1 MYNLLKIK
9 GVLALMEKKEAIKV
23 LASVSTVIA
32 ATGLASVANA
42 NQQEALKTEVDA
54 LSSKVTVQALKAAE
68 NKQSVA
74 VQAVNT
80 QQDIVNQAITE
91 EEKAEKTEATA
102 KEALDEAQIIK
113 DKGTPA
119 EIENTKQNISE
130 TESAIENQDVQ
141 FQNAQ
146 AETAKAQDKVNK
158 QTEIVNSDQTK
169 ITTQETN
176 VANAKADVETAQKNL
191 DGTGA
196 KEIISER
203 DNAQSDLAT
212 KKAAEANAKSKLE
225 EAQKADADKKAK
237 LEQAEKDEKLQVKA
251 VEDTSK
257 TLSDAEAK
265 SKQTKEQLNN
275 ANIAVTNAQAA
286 LDGTGAKEI
295 ISERDNAQS
304 DLATKKAAESKAQS
318 NLEEAQKTDVDK
330 KAKIQTL
337 TETLTA
343 QQNVASTATIELANA
358 TALAADAKSKKDE
371 ADKAVKRLEDK
382 LTSLE
387 NLSTIEIPE
396 EVASAYRNFYED
408 KTEANKDKL
417 FDAVQTWWDNRD
429 YSKENNYPAD
439 DTVINDLSNLTKEQI
454 ANLSLYQAGLIQQ
467 VRKTIWGDSEI
478 LVTEDVVTAMK
489 NITTAYSNM
498 SNPDGD
504 HLFSALTNDGT
515 DTTHWKAE
523 NLGYIKAKP
532 TTMSALYK
540 DIYKSIINTF
550 GSDYNQNYAHIIT
563 TVGGK
568 PDYKNGKVIP
578 NYIGAATSV
587 TPEGLG
593 LMHEIH
599 FNHTSSDTDKILS
612 NPFDSSVVKTQLADA
627 KAVQT
632 SADNANKTSQNRL
645 TTASVANKAAQDA
658 VSNTT
663 KTLNALKAIADL
675 IPDAKAK
682 LDEATEARKNAETRL
697 NNVQK
702 TIDNLDADVATKTKA
717 LDNAKVAQEKA
728 NNANKVA
735 NEELNSAQAKNK
747 LAHEVLSETRNK
759 IASLKATADLTPDA
773 KIKLAEATSA
783 RELAELRLVKAQK
796 AVNNLNS
803 DVASKTKALA
813 DAKAT
818 LQKEEAKLEELK
830 AQKAKD
836 EKELASLQETV
847 NALKVNEVKI
857 KDEIKSLKTKLQ
869 ETKDYLSKL
878 ENADSNLEKAKVAY
892 KLAVEKH
899 KEAKSILDKETEKL
913 KQLLINKH
921 DAVAQYEAVK
931 EAYTQAQVKSQYEAI
946 VQKGGTPVAIL
957 DENGQ
962 IVGYNSSFFRD
973 VRTAVRTITDNVV
986 SKHGV
991 PIYQASLPQTGEGE
1005 TAVYT
1010 LSGITF
1016 LALAGVMRKK
1026 KL

>member
-1 MYNLLKIK
+1 
-9 GVLALMEKKEAIKV
+9 MEKKEAIKV

-663 KTLNALKAIADL
+663 KTLNALKAITDL
-675 IPDAKAK
+675 TPDAKAK
-682 LDEATEARKNAETRL
+682 LDEATEARKNAESRFS
-697 NNVQK
+697 NAQK
-702 TIDNLDADVATKTKA
+702 AVDNLNADVATKTKA
-717 LDNAKVAQEKA
+717 LANAKVAQEKA

-747 LAHEVLSETRNK
+747 LANEVLSETRKK
-759 IASLKATADLTPDA
+759 IASLKVTADLTPDA
-773 KIKLAEATSA
+773 KVKLSEATSA

-796 AVNNLNS
+796 AVDNLNA
-803 DVASKTKALA
+803 DVATKTKALA

-818 LQKEEAKLEELK
+818 LQNEEAKLDDLK
-830 AQKAKD
+830 AQKTKD
-836 EKELASLQETV
+836 EKELASLQLTV
-847 NALKVNEVKI
+847 NTLKANEVKI
-857 KDEIKSLKTKLQ
+857 KDEIKSLQTKLQ
-869 ETKDYLSKL
+869 ETEDYLSKL
-878 ENADSNLEKAKVAY
+878 ENADSNLEKARAAY
-892 KLAVEKH
+892 KLAVENH
-899 KEAKSILDKETEKL
+899 KETKAILNKETEKL
-913 KQLLINKH
+913 KQLLINKR

-931 EAYTQAQVKSQYEAI
+931 AAYTQAQVREQYEVI
-946 VQKGGTPVAIL
+946 SQRGDVPVPL
-957 DENGQ
+957 LNENGQ
-962 IVGYNSSFFRD
+962 IVGYNSSFSRD
-973 VRTAVRTITDNVV
+973 VRTDVRTITDNVV

-991 PIYQASLPQTGEGE
+991 PIYQASLPETGEGD
-1005 TAVYT
+1005 TAIYT

>member
-1 MYNLLKIK
+1 
-9 GVLALMEKKEAIKV
+9 MEKKEAIKA

-32 ATGLASVANA
+32 ATALTPVVNA
-42 NQQEALKTEVDA
+42 NQQEAPKMEVDTS
-54 LSSKVTVQALKAAE
+54 SSKVTIQALKEAE

-74 VQAVNT
+74 VQAVNA
-80 QQDIVNQAITE
+80 QQDVVKQAITE
-91 EEKAEKTEATA
+91 EEKAEKTEAMA
-102 KEALDEAQIIK
+102 KEGLDKAQIIK
-113 DKGTPA
+113 DKATPA
-119 EIENTKQNISE
+119 EIDKSKQSIRE

-141 FQNAQ
+141 LQNAQ

-158 QTEIVNSDQTK
+158 QTEIVNSDQTE
-169 ITTQETN
+169 ITIQETN
-176 VANAKADVETAQKNL
+176 VANAKTNVEIAQKNL

-203 DNAQSDLAT
+203 DHAQTDFVT
-212 KKAAEANAKSKLE
+212 KKDAEANAKSKLE

-237 LEQAEKDEKLQVKA
+237 LEEAEKYEKLQAKA

-265 SKQTKEQLNN
+265 AKQTKEQLKNT
-275 ANIAVTNAQAA
+275 NIAVINAQAA

-295 ISERDNAQS
+295 ISERDNAQT
-304 DLATKKAAESKAQS
+304 DLATKKDAEAETERK
-318 NLEEAQKTDVDK
+318 LKEAQKTDADK
-330 KAKIQTL
+330 KSKIQAL
-337 TETLTA
+337 TVTLTA
-343 QQNVASTATIELANA
+343 QQNEALRTSTEL
-358 TALAADAKSKKDE
+358 TAAIAVAADAKSKKEE

-396 EVASAYRNFYED
+396 EVASAYRSFYED
-408 KTEANKDKL
+408 KSEANKDKL

-429 YSKENNYPAD
+429 YSKENNYPVD

-467 VRKTIWGDSEI
+467 VRKTIWGDSEV

-532 TTMSALYK
+532 TTMTALYK
-540 DIYKSIINTF
+540 GIYKSIINTF
-550 GSDYNQNYAHIIT
+550 GSDYNQNYAHVIT

-568 PDYKNGKVIP
+568 TDYKNGKVAP

-632 SADNANKTSQNRL
+632 SADNANKTAQNRL

-663 KTLNALKAIADL
+663 NSLNALKAIADL
-675 IPDAKAK
+675 TPDAKAK
-682 LDEATEARKNAETRL
+682 LDEATEARKNAESRFS
-697 NNVQK
+697 NAQK
-702 TIDNLDADVATKTKA
+702 AVDNLNADVATKTKA

-747 LAHEVLSETRNK
+747 LANEVLSETHKK
-759 IASLKATADLTPDA
+759 IASLKVTADLTPDA
-773 KIKLAEATSA
+773 KVKLSEATSA
-783 RELAELRLVKAQK
+783 RELAELRLVNAQK

-803 DVASKTKALA
+803 DVETKTKALA

-818 LQKEEAKLEELK
+818 LQNEEARLEELK
-830 AQKAKD
+830 DKKAKD

-847 NALKVNEVKI
+847 NALKANEIKI
-857 KDEIKSLKTKLQ
+857 KDEIKSLQTKLQ

-913 KQLLINKH
+913 KQLLINKR

-931 EAYTQAQVKSQYEAI
+931 EAYIQAQVREQYEVI
-946 VQKGGTPVAIL
+946 SQRGDVPIPL
-957 DENGQ
+957 LNENGQ
-962 IVGYNSSFFRD
+962 IVGYNSSFSRD

-991 PIYQASLPQTGEGE
+991 PIYQASLPETGESD
-1005 TAVYT
+1005 TAIYT

>member
-1 MYNLLKIK
+1 MK
-9 GVLALMEKKEAIKV
+9 KKEAIKA
-23 LASVSTVIA
+23 LATVSTVIA
-32 ATGLASVANA
+32 ATGLTSVANA
-42 NQQEALKTEVDA
+42 NQQEAPKTEVDA
-54 LSSKVTVQALKAAE
+54 LSSKVTVQALKEAE

-74 VQAVNT
+74 VQAVNS
-80 QQDIVNQAITE
+80 QQDIVKQAITE
-91 EEKAEKTEATA
+91 EEKAGNTEAMA
-102 KEALDEAQIIK
+102 KEGLDEAQIIK
-113 DKGTPA
+113 DKATPA
-119 EIENTKQNISE
+119 EIDKSKQSIRE

-343 QQNVASTATIELANA
+343 QQNVALRTSTEL
-358 TALAADAKSKKDE
+358 TAAIAVAADAKSKKEE

-408 KTEANKDKL
+408 KSEANKDKL

-429 YSKENNYPAD
+429 YSKENNYPVD
-439 DTVINDLSNLTKEQI
+439 DTVINDLSDLTKEQI

-540 DIYKSIINTF
+540 GIYKSIINTF

-632 SADNANKTSQNRL
+632 SADNANKTAQNRL
-645 TTASVANKAAQDA
+645 NTASVANNAAQDT

-663 KTLNALKAIADL
+663 KTLNALKAI
-675 IPDAKAK
+675 
-682 LDEATEARKNAETRL
+682 
-697 NNVQK
+697 
-702 TIDNLDADVATKTKA
+702 
-717 LDNAKVAQEKA
+717 
-728 NNANKVA
+728 
-735 NEELNSAQAKNK
+735 
-747 LAHEVLSETRNK
+747 
-759 IASLKATADLTPDA
+759 ADLTPDA

-818 LQKEEAKLEELK
+818 LQNEEAKLEELK

-847 NALKVNEVKI
+847 NTLKVNEVKI

-899 KEAKSILDKETEKL
+899 KEAKSVLDKETEKL
-913 KQLLINKH
+913 KQLLINKR

-931 EAYTQAQVKSQYEAI
+931 EAYTQAQVKAQYEAI

-962 IVGYNSSFFRD
+962 IVGYNSSVSRD

-991 PIYQASLPQTGEGE
+991 PIYQASLPETGEGE

>member
-1 MYNLLKIK
+1 
-9 GVLALMEKKEAIKV
+9 MEKKEAIKV

-343 QQNVASTATIELANA
+343 QQNVALRTSTEL
-358 TALAADAKSKKDE
+358 TAAIAVAADAKSKKEE

-408 KTEANKDKL
+408 KSEANKDKL

-429 YSKENNYPAD
+429 YSKENNYPVD
-439 DTVINDLSNLTKEQI
+439 DTVINDLSDLTKEQI

-540 DIYKSIINTF
+540 GIYKSIINTF

-632 SADNANKTSQNRL
+632 SADNANKTAQNRL
-645 TTASVANKAAQDA
+645 NTASVANNAAQDT

-675 IPDAKAK
+675 
-682 LDEATEARKNAETRL
+682 T
-697 NNVQK
+697 
-702 TIDNLDADVATKTKA
+702 
-717 LDNAKVAQEKA
+717 
-728 NNANKVA
+728 
-735 NEELNSAQAKNK
+735 
-747 LAHEVLSETRNK
+747 H
-759 IASLKATADLTPDA
+759 DA

-818 LQKEEAKLEELK
+818 LQNEEAKLEELK

-847 NALKVNEVKI
+847 NTLKVNEVKI

-899 KEAKSILDKETEKL
+899 KEAKSVLDKETEKL
-913 KQLLINKH
+913 KQLLINKR

-931 EAYTQAQVKSQYEAI
+931 EAYTQAQVKAQYEAI

-962 IVGYNSSFFRD
+962 IVGYNSSVSRD

-991 PIYQASLPQTGEGE
+991 PIYQASLPETGEGE

>member
-1 MYNLLKIK
+1 
-9 GVLALMEKKEAIKV
+9 MEKKEAIKV

-32 ATGLASVANA
+32 TTALTSVANS
-42 NQQEALKTEVDA
+42 NQQEAPKTEFDA
-54 LSSKVTVQALKAAE
+54 SSSKVTVQALKEAE

-74 VQAVNT
+74 VQAVNA
-80 QQDIVNQAITE
+80 QQDVVKQAITE
-91 EEKAEKTEATA
+91 EEKAEKTEAMA
-102 KEALDEAQIIK
+102 KEGLDEAQIIK
-113 DKGTPA
+113 DKATPT
-119 EIENTKQNISE
+119 EIDKTKQSISE

-141 FQNAQ
+141 LQNAQ

-176 VANAKADVETAQKNL
+176 VANTKTNVETAQKNL

-203 DNAQSDLAT
+203 DNAQTDLVA
-212 KKAAEANAKSKLE
+212 KKDAEANAKSKLE
-225 EAQKADADKKAK
+225 ESQKADADKKAN
-237 LEQAEKDEKLQVKA
+237 LEQAEKDEKLQDKA

-265 SKQTKEQLNN
+265 AEQTKEQLNH
-275 ANIAVTNAQAA
+275 ANIAVTNAQVA
-286 LDGTGAKEI
+286 LDSTGAKEI
-295 ISERDNAQS
+295 ISERDNAQT
-304 DLATKKAAESKAQS
+304 DLVTKKDAEAEAERK
-318 NLEEAQKTDVDK
+318 LKEAQKTDADK
-330 KAKIQTL
+330 KSKIQAL
-337 TETLTA
+337 TETLIA
-343 QQNVASTATIELANA
+343 QQNVASRTSTEFTAAIAV
-358 TALAADAKSKKDE
+358 AADAKSKKEE
-371 ADKAVKRLEDK
+371 ADKAIKRLEDK

-387 NLSTIEIPE
+387 NLSSIEIPE
-396 EVASAYRNFYED
+396 EVASAYRSFYED

-429 YSKENNYPAD
+429 YSKENNYPVD

-467 VRKTIWGDSEI
+467 VTKTIWGDSEVF
-478 LVTEDVVTAMK
+478 VTEDVVTAMK

-540 DIYKSIINTF
+540 GIYKSIINTF
-550 GSDYNQNYAHIIT
+550 GSDYNQNYAHVIT

-568 PDYKNGKVIP
+568 PDYKNGKVAP

-612 NPFDSSVVKTQLADA
+612 NPFDSSLVKTQLADA

-632 SADNANKTSQNRL
+632 SADNANKTAQNRL
-645 TTASVANKAAQDA
+645 TTASVANKSAQDA

-663 KTLNALKAIADL
+663 
-675 IPDAKAK
+675 
-682 LDEATEARKNAETRL
+682 
-697 NNVQK
+697 
-702 TIDNLDADVATKTKA
+702 
-717 LDNAKVAQEKA
+717 
-728 NNANKVA
+728 
-735 NEELNSAQAKNK
+735 
-747 LAHEVLSETRNK
+747 NK
-759 IASLKATADLTPDA
+759 IASLKVTADLTPDA
-773 KIKLAEATSA
+773 KVKLAKATSA
-783 RELAELRLVKAQK
+783 RELAELRLINAQT
-796 AVNNLNS
+796 AVNNLSS
-803 DVASKTKALA
+803 DVATKTKALA

-818 LQKEEAKLEELK
+818 LQNEEAKLEELK

-847 NALKVNEVKI
+847 NALKANEVKI
-857 KDEIKSLKTKLQ
+857 KDEIKSLQTKLQ

-913 KQLLINKH
+913 KLLFINKR

-931 EAYTQAQVKSQYEAI
+931 EAYTQAQVKAQYEAI

-962 IVGYNSSFFRD
+962 IVGYNSSFSRN

-986 SKHGV
+986 SRHGV
-991 PIYQASLPQTGEGE
+991 PIYQASLPETGEGE
-1005 TAVYT
+1005 TAFYT

>member
-1 MYNLLKIK
+1 
-9 GVLALMEKKEAIKV
+9 MEKKEAIKV

-343 QQNVASTATIELANA
+343 QQNVALRTSTEL
-358 TALAADAKSKKDE
+358 TAAIAVAADAKSKKEE

-408 KTEANKDKL
+408 KSEANKDKL

-429 YSKENNYPAD
+429 YSKENNYPVD
-439 DTVINDLSNLTKEQI
+439 DTVINDLSDLTKEQI

-540 DIYKSIINTF
+540 GIYKSIINTF

-568 PDYKNGKVIP
+568 PDYKNGKVTP

-632 SADNANKTSQNRL
+632 SADNANKTAQNRL
-645 TTASVANKAAQDA
+645 NTASVANNVAQDA

-675 IPDAKAK
+675 TPDAKAK
-682 LDEATEARKNAETRL
+682 LDEATEVRKNAETRL
-697 NNVQK
+697 NNAQK
-702 TIDNLDADVATKTKA
+702 AFDNLNSDVATKTKA
-717 LDNAKVAQEKA
+717 LANAKIAQEKA

-735 NEELNSAQAKNK
+735 NEELNSAQVKNK
-747 LAHEVLSETRNK
+747 LANEVLSETRNK

-803 DVASKTKALA
+803 DVESKTKALA

-847 NALKVNEVKI
+847 NALKVNEFKI

-899 KEAKSILDKETEKL
+899 KEAKSILNKETEKL
-913 KQLLINKH
+913 KQLLINKR

-931 EAYTQAQVKSQYEAI
+931 EAYTQAQVKAQYEAI

-962 IVGYNSSFFRD
+962 IVGYNSSFSRD

-991 PIYQASLPQTGEGE
+991 PIYQASLPETGEGE

>member
-1 MYNLLKIK
+1 
-9 GVLALMEKKEAIKV
+9 MEKKEALKV

-32 ATGLASVANA
+32 ATGLTSVANA

-54 LSSKVTVQALKAAE
+54 LSSKVTVQALKEAE

-74 VQAVNT
+74 VQAVNA

-91 EEKAEKTEATA
+91 EEKAEKTEAMA

-113 DKGTPA
+113 DKATLA
-119 EIENTKQNISE
+119 EIDKTKQNISE

-141 FQNAQ
+141 LQNAQ

-176 VANAKADVETAQKNL
+176 LANAKADVETAQKN
-191 DGTGA
+191 
-196 KEIISER
+196 
-203 DNAQSDLAT
+203 
-212 KKAAEANAKSKLE
+212 
-225 EAQKADADKKAK
+225 
-237 LEQAEKDEKLQVKA
+237 
-251 VEDTSK
+251 
-257 TLSDAEAK
+257 
-265 SKQTKEQLNN
+265 
-275 ANIAVTNAQAA
+275 

-318 NLEEAQKTDVDK
+318 NLEEAQKTDADK

-343 QQNVASTATIELANA
+343 QQNVALRTSTEL
-358 TALAADAKSKKDE
+358 TAAIAVAADAKSKKEE

-408 KTEANKDKL
+408 KSEANKDKL

-429 YSKENNYPAD
+429 YSKENNYPVD
-439 DTVINDLSNLTKEQI
+439 DTVINDLSDLTKEQI

-540 DIYKSIINTF
+540 GIYKSIINTF

-632 SADNANKTSQNRL
+632 SADNANKTAQNRL
-645 TTASVANKAAQDA
+645 NTASVANNAAQDT

-675 IPDAKAK
+675 TPDAKAK
-682 LDEATEARKNAETRL
+682 LDEATEVRKNAESRFS
-697 NNVQK
+697 NAQK
-702 TIDNLDADVATKTKA
+702 SVDNLNADVATKTKA
-717 LDNAKVAQEKA
+717 LADAKVAQEKA
-728 NNANKVA
+728 NNANKTA

-747 LAHEVLSETRNK
+747 LANEVLSETRNK

-818 LQKEEAKLEELK
+818 LQNEEAKLEELK

-847 NALKVNEVKI
+847 NTLKVNEVKI

-899 KEAKSILDKETEKL
+899 KEAKSVLDKETEKL
-913 KQLLINKH
+913 KQLLINKR
-921 DAVAQYEAVK
+921 DAVA
-931 EAYTQAQVKSQYEAI
+931 QYEAI

-962 IVGYNSSFFRD
+962 IVGYNSSVSRD

-991 PIYQASLPQTGEGE
+991 PIYQASLPETGEGE

>member
-1 MYNLLKIK
+1 
-9 GVLALMEKKEAIKV
+9 MEKKEALKV

-32 ATGLASVANA
+32 ATGLTSVANA

-54 LSSKVTVQALKAAE
+54 LSSKVTVQALKEAE

-74 VQAVNT
+74 VQAVNA

-91 EEKAEKTEATA
+91 EEKAEKTEAMA

-113 DKGTPA
+113 DKATLA
-119 EIENTKQNISE
+119 EIDKTKQNISE

-141 FQNAQ
+141 LQNAQ

-176 VANAKADVETAQKNL
+176 LANAKADVETAQKNL

-212 KKAAEANAKSKLE
+212 KKAVEANAKSKLE
-225 EAQKADADKKAK
+225 EAQKADADKKVK
-237 LEQAEKDEKLQVKA
+237 LEQAEKDEKLQTKS

-257 TLSDAEAK
+257 SLSDAEAK
-265 SKQTKEQLNN
+265 AKQTKEQLNN

-318 NLEEAQKTDVDK
+318 NLEEAQKTDADK
-330 KAKIQTL
+330 KAKIQAL

-343 QQNVASTATIELANA
+343 QQNVASRTSTELTVAIA
-358 TALAADAKSKKDE
+358 VAADAKFKKEE
-371 ADKAVKRLEDK
+371 ADKAVKRLGDK

-467 VRKTIWGDSEI
+467 VRKTIWGDSEV

-515 DTTHWKAE
+515 DTTHWNAE

-532 TTMSALYK
+532 TTMLALYK
-540 DIYKSIINTF
+540 GIYKSIINTF

-568 PDYKNGKVIP
+568 ADYKNGKVIP

-632 SADNANKTSQNRL
+632 SADNANKTAQNRL
-645 TTASVANKAAQDA
+645 NTASVANNAAQDT

-675 IPDAKAK
+675 TPDAKAK
-682 LDEATEARKNAETRL
+682 LDEATEVRKNAESRFS
-697 NNVQK
+697 NAQK
-702 TIDNLDADVATKTKA
+702 SVDNLNADVATKTKA
-717 LDNAKVAQEKA
+717 LANAKVAQEKA

-747 LAHEVLSETRNK
+747 LANEVLSETRNK
-759 IASLKATADLTPDA
+759 IASLKVTADLTPDA
-773 KIKLAEATSA
+773 KVKLAEATSA
-783 RELAELRLVKAQK
+783 RELAEPRLVKAQK

-830 AQKAKD
+830 AQKAKN

-892 KLAVEKH
+892 KLTVEKH

-913 KQLLINKH
+913 KQLLINKR

-931 EAYTQAQVKSQYEAI
+931 EAYTQAQVKAQYEAI

-962 IVGYNSSFFRD
+962 IVGYNSSFSRD

-991 PIYQASLPQTGEGE
+991 PIYQASLPETGEGE

-1010 LSGITF
+1010 LSGIMF

>member
-1 MYNLLKIK
+1 
-9 GVLALMEKKEAIKV
+9 MEKKEAIKA

-32 ATGLASVANA
+32 ATALTPVANA
-42 NQQEALKTEVDA
+42 NQQEAPKMEVDTS
-54 LSSKVTVQALKAAE
+54 SSKVTIQALKEAE

-74 VQAVNT
+74 VQAVNA
-80 QQDIVNQAITE
+80 QQDVVKQAITE
-91 EEKAEKTEATA
+91 EEKAEKTEAMT

-113 DKGTPA
+113 DKATAA
-119 EIENTKQNISE
+119 EIDKTKQNISE

-141 FQNAQ
+141 LQNAQ

-158 QTEIVNSDQTK
+158 QTEIVNSDQTE

-176 VANAKADVETAQKNL
+176 VANAKTKVETSQKNL

-203 DNAQSDLAT
+203 DNAQTDLAA
-212 KKAAEANAKSKLE
+212 KKDTEANAKSKLE
-225 EAQKADADKKAK
+225 EVQKADADKKAK
-237 LEQAEKDEKLQVKA
+237 LEEAEKDEKLQAKA

-265 SKQTKEQLNN
+265 SKQTKEQFNN

-304 DLATKKAAESKAQS
+304 DLATKKAAEAKAES
-318 NLEEAQKTDVDK
+318 ELKEAQKTDANK
-330 KAKIQTL
+330 KAKIQAL

-343 QQNVASTATIELANA
+343 QQNAASRTSTELTAAIAV
-358 TALAADAKSKKDE
+358 AADAKSKKEE

-396 EVASAYRNFYED
+396 EVASAYRSFYED
-408 KTEANKDKL
+408 KSEANKDKL

-429 YSKENNYPAD
+429 YSKESNYPVGDA
-439 DTVINDLSNLTKEQI
+439 VINDLSDLTKEQI

-467 VRKTIWGDSEI
+467 VRKTIWGDSEV

-504 HLFSALTNDGT
+504 HLLGALTNDGT

-540 DIYKSIINTF
+540 GIYKSIINTF

-568 PDYKNGKVIP
+568 ADYKNGKVVP

-599 FNHTSSDTDKILS
+599 FNHTSSDTDKILA

-632 SADNANKTSQNRL
+632 SAYNANKTAQNRL
-645 TTASVANKAAQDA
+645 TTASAAKTAAQDA

-675 IPDAKAK
+675 TPNAKAK

-697 NNVQK
+697 NNAQK
-702 TIDNLDADVATKTKA
+702 AVDNLNADVATKTNA
-717 LDNAKVAQEKA
+717 LVNAKVAQEKA
-728 NNANKVA
+728 DNANKVA
-735 NEELNSAQAKNK
+735 NEELNSVQAKNK
-747 LAHEVLSETRNK
+747 LANEVLSETRNK

-773 KIKLAEATSA
+773 KVKLAEATSA
-783 RELAELRLVKAQK
+783 RELAELRLVNAQK

-803 DVASKTKALA
+803 DVETKTKALA

-818 LQKEEAKLEELK
+818 FQNEETKLEDLK
-830 AQKAKD
+830 AKKSKD
-836 EKELASLQETV
+836 EKELTYLQLLV
-847 NALKVNEVKI
+847 SNSKANEAQFKE
-857 KDEIKSLKTKLQ
+857 EIKNLQNKLQ
-869 ETKDYLSKL
+869 KTKDYLRKL

-892 KLAVEKH
+892 KLAVEKY

-913 KQLLINKH
+913 KQLLINKR

-931 EAYTQAQVKSQYEAI
+931 EVYIQAQVKAQYETI

-962 IVGYNSSFFRD
+962 IVGYNSSFSRD

-991 PIYQASLPQTGEGE
+991 PIYQASLPATGEGE

-1026 KL
+1026 KV

>member
-1 MYNLLKIK
+1 
-9 GVLALMEKKEAIKV
+9 MEKKEAIKV

-523 NLGYIKAKP
+523 NLGYIKATP

-540 DIYKSIINTF
+540 GIYKSIINTF
-550 GSDYNQNYAHIIT
+550 GSDYNQNYAHITT

-632 SADNANKTSQNRL
+632 SADNANKTAQNRL

-675 IPDAKAK
+675 TPDAKAK
-682 LDEATEARKNAETRL
+682 LDEATEARKNAESRFS
-697 NNVQK
+697 NAQK
-702 TIDNLDADVATKTKA
+702 AVDNLNADVATKTKA

-747 LAHEVLSETRNK
+747 LANEVLSETRNK

-783 RELAELRLVKAQK
+783 RELANLRLVKAQK

-818 LQKEEAKLEELK
+818 LQNEEAKLEELK
-830 AQKAKD
+830 AKKAKD

-847 NALKVNEVKI
+847 NALKLNEVKI

-899 KEAKSILDKETEKL
+899 QEAKSILDKETEKL
-913 KQLLINKH
+913 KQLLINKR

-931 EAYTQAQVKSQYEAI
+931 EAYTQAQVKAQYEVI
-946 VQKGGTPVAIL
+946 SQRGDVPVPIL
-957 DENGQ
+957 NENGQ
-962 IVGYNSSFFRD
+962 IVGYNSSFSRD

-991 PIYQASLPQTGEGE
+991 PIYQASLPETGEGE

>member
-1 MYNLLKIK
+1 
-9 GVLALMEKKEAIKV
+9 MEKKEAIKA

-32 ATGLASVANA
+32 ATGLTSVANA
-42 NQQEALKTEVDA
+42 NQQEAPKTEVDA
-54 LSSKVTVQALKAAE
+54 LSSKVTVQALKEAE

-74 VQAVNT
+74 VQAVNA
-80 QQDIVNQAITE
+80 QQDVVKQAITE
-91 EEKAEKTEATA
+91 EEKAEKNEAMT

-113 DKGTPA
+113 DKATPA
-119 EIENTKQNISE
+119 EIDKTKQNISE

-141 FQNAQ
+141 LQNAQ

-158 QTEIVNSDQTK
+158 QTEIVNSNQTE
-169 ITTQETN
+169 ITTQETD
-176 VANAKADVETAQKNL
+176 VANAKTNVEIAQKNL

-203 DNAQSDLAT
+203 DHAQTDFVT
-212 KKAAEANAKSKLE
+212 KKDAEANAKSKLE

-237 LEQAEKDEKLQVKA
+237 LEEAEKYEKLQAKA
-251 VEDTSK
+251 VEDTAK

-265 SKQTKEQLNN
+265 AKQTKEQLNN
-275 ANIAVTNAQAA
+275 ANIAVTNAQTA

-295 ISERDNAQS
+295 ISERDIAQT
-304 DLATKKAAESKAQS
+304 DLATKKDAEAEAERK
-318 NLEEAQKTDVDK
+318 LKEAQKTDADK
-330 KAKIQTL
+330 KSKIQAL

-343 QQNVASTATIELANA
+343 QQNVASRTSTELTAAIAV
-358 TALAADAKSKKDE
+358 AADAKSKKEE

-387 NLSTIEIPE
+387 NLSSIEIPE
-396 EVASAYRNFYED
+396 EVASAYRSFYED
-408 KTEANKDKL
+408 KSEANKDKL

-467 VRKTIWGDSEI
+467 VRKTIWGDSEV

-504 HLFSALTNDGT
+504 HLFSALTK
-515 DTTHWKAE
+515 HWKAE

-532 TTMSALYK
+532 TTMSVLYK
-540 DIYKSIINTF
+540 GIYKSIINTF
-550 GSDYNQNYAHIIT
+550 GSDYNQNYAHVIT

-568 PDYKNGKVIP
+568 PDYKNGKVVP

-599 FNHTSSDTDKILS
+599 FNHISSDTDKILA
-612 NPFDSSVVKTQLADA
+612 NPFDSSVVKTQLTDA

-632 SADNANKTSQNRL
+632 SADNANKTAQKDL
-645 TTASVANKAAQDA
+645 TTALAANKAAQDA
-658 VSNTT
+658 LSNTT

-675 IPDAKAK
+675 TPDAKAK
-682 LDEATEARKNAETRL
+682 LDEAIEARKNAETRL
-697 NNVQK
+697 NNAQK
-702 TIDNLDADVATKTKA
+702 AVDNLNADVATKTKA

-747 LAHEVLSETRNK
+747 LANEVLSGTRNK
-759 IASLKATADLTPDA
+759 IASLKVTADLTTDA
-773 KIKLAEATSA
+773 KVKLAEATSA
-783 RELAELRLVKAQK
+783 RELAELRLVNAQK

-803 DVASKTKALA
+803 DVETKTKALA

-818 LQKEEAKLEELK
+818 LQNEEAKLDDLK
-830 AQKAKD
+830 AQKTKD

-847 NALKVNEVKI
+847 NALKANEVKI
-857 KDEIKSLKTKLQ
+857 KDEIKSLQTKLQ

-913 KQLLINKH
+913 KQLLINKR

-931 EAYTQAQVKSQYEAI
+931 EVYTQAQVKAQYEAI

-962 IVGYNSSFFRD
+962 IVGYNSSFSRD

-991 PIYQASLPQTGEGE
+991 PIYQASLPETGEGE

-1010 LSGITF
+1010 ISGITF

>member
-1 MYNLLKIK
+1 MKIK

-343 QQNVASTATIELANA
+343 QQNVASTAIIELANA
-358 TALAADAKSKKDE
+358 TALAADAKSKKEE

-408 KTEANKDKL
+408 KSEANKDKL

-429 YSKENNYPAD
+429 YSKENNYPVD
-439 DTVINDLSNLTKEQI
+439 DTVINDLSDLTKEQI

-467 VRKTIWGDSEI
+467 VRKIIWGDSEI

-540 DIYKSIINTF
+540 GIYKSIINTF
-550 GSDYNQNYAHIIT
+550 GSDYNQNYAHVIT

-568 PDYKNGKVIP
+568 PDYKNGKVVP

-599 FNHTSSDTDKILS
+599 FNHTSSDTDKILD

-632 SADNANKTSQNRL
+632 SADNANKTAQNRL
-645 TTASVANKAAQDA
+645 TTASVANNAAQDA

-663 KTLNALKAIADL
+663 KTLDALKAIADL
-675 IPDAKAK
+675 TPAAKAK
-682 LDEATEARKNAETRL
+682 LDKATEARKNAETRL
-697 NNVQK
+697 NNAQK
-702 TIDNLDADVATKTKA
+702 AFDNLNSDVATKTKA
-717 LDNAKVAQEKA
+717 LANAKIAQEKA

-735 NEELNSAQAKNK
+735 NEELNSAQVKNK
-747 LAHEVLSETRNK
+747 LANEVLSETRNK

-899 KEAKSILDKETEKL
+899 KEAKSILDKATEKL

>member
-1 MYNLLKIK
+1 
-9 GVLALMEKKEAIKV
+9 MEKKEAIKA

-32 ATGLASVANA
+32 ATGLTSVANA
-42 NQQEALKTEVDA
+42 NQQEAPKTEVDA
-54 LSSKVTVQALKAAE
+54 LSSKVTIQALKEAE

-74 VQAVNT
+74 VQAVNA
-80 QQDIVNQAITE
+80 QQGVVKQAITE
-91 EEKAEKTEATA
+91 EEKAEKTEAMT
-102 KEALDEAQIIK
+102 KEGLDEAQIIK
-113 DKGTPA
+113 DKATPA
-119 EIENTKQNISE
+119 EIDKTKQNISE

-141 FQNAQ
+141 LQNAQ
-146 AETAKAQDKVNK
+146 AQDKVNK
-158 QTEIVNSDQTK
+158 QTEIVNSDQTE
-169 ITTQETN
+169 ITIQETN
-176 VANAKADVETAQKNL
+176 VANAKTNVEIAQKNL

-203 DNAQSDLAT
+203 DHAQTDFVT
-212 KKAAEANAKSKLE
+212 KKDAEANAKSKLE

-237 LEQAEKDEKLQVKA
+237 LEEAEKYEKLQAKA

-265 SKQTKEQLNN
+265 AKQTKEQLKNT
-275 ANIAVTNAQAA
+275 NIAVINAQAA

-295 ISERDNAQS
+295 ISERDNAQT
-304 DLATKKAAESKAQS
+304 DLATKKDAEAETERK
-318 NLEEAQKTDVDK
+318 LKEAQKTDADK
-330 KAKIQTL
+330 KSKIQAL
-337 TETLTA
+337 TVTLTA
-343 QQNVASTATIELANA
+343 QQNEALRTSTEL
-358 TALAADAKSKKDE
+358 TAAIAVAADAKSKKEE

-396 EVASAYRNFYED
+396 EVASAYRSFYED
-408 KTEANKDKL
+408 KSEANKDKL

-429 YSKENNYPAD
+429 YSKENNYPVD

-467 VRKTIWGDSEI
+467 VRKTIWGDSEV

-532 TTMSALYK
+532 TTMTALYK
-540 DIYKSIINTF
+540 GIYKSIINTF
-550 GSDYNQNYAHIIT
+550 GSDYNQNYAHVIT

-568 PDYKNGKVIP
+568 PDYKNGKVAP

-632 SADNANKTSQNRL
+632 SADNANKKAQNRL

-675 IPDAKAK
+675 TPDAKAK
-682 LDEATEARKNAETRL
+682 LDEATEARKNAESRFS
-697 NNVQK
+697 NAQK
-702 TIDNLDADVATKTKA
+702 AVDNLNADVATKTKA

-747 LAHEVLSETRNK
+747 LANEVLSETRNK
-759 IASLKATADLTPDA
+759 IASLKAIADLTPDA
-773 KIKLAEATSA
+773 KVKLSEATSA
-783 RELAELRLVKAQK
+783 RELAELRLVNAQK

-803 DVASKTKALA
+803 DVETKTKALA

-818 LQKEEAKLEELK
+818 LQNEEARLEELK
-830 AQKAKD
+830 DKKAKD

-847 NALKVNEVKI
+847 NALKANEIKI
-857 KDEIKSLKTKLQ
+857 KDEIKSLQTKLQ

-913 KQLLINKH
+913 KQLLINKR

-931 EAYTQAQVKSQYEAI
+931 EAYIQAQVREQYEVI
-946 VQKGGTPVAIL
+946 SQRGDVPIPL
-957 DENGQ
+957 LNENGQ
-962 IVGYNSSFFRD
+962 IVGYNSSFSRD

-991 PIYQASLPQTGEGE
+991 PIYQASLPETGESD
-1005 TAVYT
+1005 TAIYT

>member
-1 MYNLLKIK
+1 MKIK

-343 QQNVASTATIELANA
+343 QQNVALRTSTEL
-358 TALAADAKSKKDE
+358 TAAIAVAADAKSKKEE

-408 KTEANKDKL
+408 KSEANKDKL

-429 YSKENNYPAD
+429 YSKENNYPVD
-439 DTVINDLSNLTKEQI
+439 DTVINDLSDLTKEQI

-540 DIYKSIINTF
+540 GIYKSIINTF

-568 PDYKNGKVIP
+568 PDYKNGKVTP

-632 SADNANKTSQNRL
+632 SADNANKTAQNRL
-645 TTASVANKAAQDA
+645 NTVSVANNVAQDA

-675 IPDAKAK
+675 TPDAKAK
-682 LDEATEARKNAETRL
+682 LDEATEVRKNAETRL
-697 NNVQK
+697 NNAQK
-702 TIDNLDADVATKTKA
+702 AFDNLNSDVATKTKA
-717 LDNAKVAQEKA
+717 LANAKIAQEKA

-735 NEELNSAQAKNK
+735 NEELNSAQVKNK
-747 LAHEVLSETRNK
+747 LANEVLSETRNK

-803 DVASKTKALA
+803 DVESKTKALA

-847 NALKVNEVKI
+847 NALKVNEFKI

-869 ETKDYLSKL
+869 ETKDYLRKL
-878 ENADSNLEKAKVAY
+878 ESADSNLEKAKVAY

-899 KEAKSILDKETEKL
+899 KEAKSILNKETEKL
-913 KQLLINKH
+913 KQLLINKR

-931 EAYTQAQVKSQYEAI
+931 EAYTQAQVKAQYEAI

-962 IVGYNSSFFRD
+962 IVGYNSSFSRD

-991 PIYQASLPQTGEGE
+991 PIYQASLPETGEGE

>member
-1 MYNLLKIK
+1 MK
-9 GVLALMEKKEAIKV
+9 KKEAIKA
-23 LASVSTVIA
+23 LATVSTVIA
-32 ATGLASVANA
+32 ATGLTSVANA
-42 NQQEALKTEVDA
+42 NQQEAPKTEVDA
-54 LSSKVTVQALKAAE
+54 LSSKVTVQALKEAE

-74 VQAVNT
+74 VQAVNA
-80 QQDIVNQAITE
+80 QQDIVKQAITE
-91 EEKAEKTEATA
+91 EEKAGKTEAMA
-102 KEALDEAQIIK
+102 KEGLDEAQIIK
-113 DKGTPA
+113 DKATPT
-119 EIENTKQNISE
+119 EIDKTKQSISE

-141 FQNAQ
+141 LQNAQ

-158 QTEIVNSDQTK
+158 QTEIVNSDQTE
-169 ITTQETN
+169 ITIQETN
-176 VANAKADVETAQKNL
+176 VANAKTNVEIAQKNL

-203 DNAQSDLAT
+203 DHAQTDFVT
-212 KKAAEANAKSKLE
+212 KKDAEANAKSKLE

-237 LEQAEKDEKLQVKA
+237 LEEAEKYEKLQAKA

-265 SKQTKEQLNN
+265 TKEQLKNT
-275 ANIAVTNAQAA
+275 NIAVINAQAA

-295 ISERDNAQS
+295 ISERDNAQT
-304 DLATKKAAESKAQS
+304 DLATKKDAEAETERK
-318 NLEEAQKTDVDK
+318 LKEAQKTDADK
-330 KAKIQTL
+330 KSKIQAL
-337 TETLTA
+337 TVTLTA
-343 QQNVASTATIELANA
+343 QQNEALRTSTEL
-358 TALAADAKSKKDE
+358 TAAIAVAADAKSKKEE

-396 EVASAYRNFYED
+396 EVASAYRSFYED
-408 KTEANKDKL
+408 KSEANKDKL

-429 YSKENNYPAD
+429 YSKENNYPVD

-467 VRKTIWGDSEI
+467 VRKTIWGDSEV

-532 TTMSALYK
+532 TTMTALYK
-540 DIYKSIINTF
+540 GIYKSIINTF
-550 GSDYNQNYAHIIT
+550 GSDYNQNYAHVIT

-568 PDYKNGKVIP
+568 PDYKNGKVAP

-632 SADNANKTSQNRL
+632 SADNANKTAQNRL

-663 KTLNALKAIADL
+663 NSLNALKAIADL
-675 IPDAKAK
+675 TPDAKAK
-682 LDEATEARKNAETRL
+682 LDEATEARKNAESRFS
-697 NNVQK
+697 NAQK
-702 TIDNLDADVATKTKA
+702 AVDNLNADVATKTKA

-747 LAHEVLSETRNK
+747 LANEVLSETHKK
-759 IASLKATADLTPDA
+759 IALLKVTADLTPDA
-773 KIKLAEATSA
+773 KVKLSEATSA
-783 RELAELRLVKAQK
+783 RELAELRLVNAQK

-803 DVASKTKALA
+803 DVETKTKALA

-818 LQKEEAKLEELK
+818 LQNEEARLEELK
-830 AQKAKD
+830 DKKAKD

-847 NALKVNEVKI
+847 NALKANEIKI
-857 KDEIKSLKTKLQ
+857 KDEIKSLQTKLQ

-913 KQLLINKH
+913 KQLLINKR

-931 EAYTQAQVKSQYEAI
+931 EAYIQAQVREQYEVI
-946 VQKGGTPVAIL
+946 SQRGDVPIPL
-957 DENGQ
+957 LNENGQ
-962 IVGYNSSFFRD
+962 IVGYNSSFSRD

-991 PIYQASLPQTGEGE
+991 PIYQASLPETGESD
-1005 TAVYT
+1005 TAIYT

>member
-1 MYNLLKIK
+1 
-9 GVLALMEKKEAIKV
+9 MEKKEAIKV

-191 DGTGA
+191 DGREA

-203 DNAQSDLAT
+203 DNAQTDLVT
-212 KKAAEANAKSKLE
+212 KKDAEANAKSKLE
-225 EAQKADADKKAK
+225 EAQKADVDKKAK
-237 LEQAEKDEKLQVKA
+237 LEQAEKDEKLQAKS

-257 TLSDAEAK
+257 SLSDAEAK
-265 SKQTKEQLNN
+265 AKQTKEQLNN

-318 NLEEAQKTDVDK
+318 NLEEAQKTDADK

-343 QQNVASTATIELANA
+343 QQNVALRTSTEL
-358 TALAADAKSKKDE
+358 TAAIAVAADAKSKKEE

-408 KTEANKDKL
+408 KSEANKDKL

-429 YSKENNYPAD
+429 YSKENNYPVD
-439 DTVINDLSNLTKEQI
+439 DTVINDLSDLTKEQI

-540 DIYKSIINTF
+540 GIYKSIINTF

-632 SADNANKTSQNRL
+632 SADNANKTAQNRL
-645 TTASVANKAAQDA
+645 NTASVANNAAQDT

-675 IPDAKAK
+675 TPDAKAK
-682 LDEATEARKNAETRL
+682 LDEAIEARKNAETRL
-697 NNVQK
+697 NNAQK
-702 TIDNLDADVATKTKA
+702 AVDNLNADVATKTK
-717 LDNAKVAQEKA
+717 V
-728 NNANKVA
+728 
-735 NEELNSAQAKNK
+735 
-747 LAHEVLSETRNK
+747 
-759 IASLKATADLTPDA
+759 
-773 KIKLAEATSA
+773 
-783 RELAELRLVKAQK
+783 
-796 AVNNLNS
+796 
-803 DVASKTKALA
+803 LA

-847 NALKVNEVKI
+847 NALKLNEVKI
-857 KDEIKSLKTKLQ
+857 KGEIKSLKTKLQ
-869 ETKDYLSKL
+869 ETKDYLSRL

-892 KLAVEKH
+892 KLSVEKH
-899 KEAKSILDKETEKL
+899 QEAKSIIDKETEKL
-913 KQLLINKH
+913 KQLLINKR

-931 EAYTQAQVKSQYEAI
+931 EAYTQVQVKAQYEAI

-962 IVGYNSSFFRD
+962 IVGYNSSFSRD
-973 VRTAVRTITDNVV
+973 VRTAVRAITDNVV

>member
-1 MYNLLKIK
+1 
-9 GVLALMEKKEAIKV
+9 MEKKEAIKV

-212 KKAAEANAKSKLE
+212 KKAAE
-225 EAQKADADKKAK
+225 
-237 LEQAEKDEKLQVKA
+237 
-251 VEDTSK
+251 
-257 TLSDAEAK
+257 
-265 SKQTKEQLNN
+265 
-275 ANIAVTNAQAA
+275 
-286 LDGTGAKEI
+286 
-295 ISERDNAQS
+295 
-304 DLATKKAAESKAQS
+304 SKAQS
-318 NLEEAQKTDVDK
+318 NLEEAQKTDADK

-343 QQNVASTATIELANA
+343 QQNVALRTSTEL
-358 TALAADAKSKKDE
+358 TAAIAVAADAKSKKEE

-408 KTEANKDKL
+408 KSEANKDKL

-429 YSKENNYPAD
+429 YSKENNYPVD
-439 DTVINDLSNLTKEQI
+439 DTVINDLSDLTKEQI

-540 DIYKSIINTF
+540 GIYKSIINTF

-632 SADNANKTSQNRL
+632 SADNANKTAQNRL
-645 TTASVANKAAQDA
+645 NTASVANNAAQDT

-675 IPDAKAK
+675 TPDAKAK
-682 LDEATEARKNAETRL
+682 LDEATEVRKNAESRFS
-697 NNVQK
+697 NAQK
-702 TIDNLDADVATKTKA
+702 SVDNLNADVATKTKA
-717 LDNAKVAQEKA
+717 LADAKVAQEKA
-728 NNANKVA
+728 NNANKTA

-747 LAHEVLSETRNK
+747 LANEVLSETRNK

-818 LQKEEAKLEELK
+818 LQNEEAKLEELK

-847 NALKVNEVKI
+847 NTLKVNEVKI

-899 KEAKSILDKETEKL
+899 KEAKSVLDKETEKL
-913 KQLLINKH
+913 KQLLINKR

-931 EAYTQAQVKSQYEAI
+931 EAYTQAQVKAQYEAI

-962 IVGYNSSFFRD
+962 IVGYNSSVSRD

-991 PIYQASLPQTGEGE
+991 PIYQASLPETGEGE

>member
-1 MYNLLKIK
+1 
-9 GVLALMEKKEAIKV
+9 MEKKEAIKA
-23 LASVSTVIA
+23 LAGVSTVIA
-32 ATGLASVANA
+32 ATGLTSVANA
-42 NQQEALKTEVDA
+42 NQQGAPKTEVDTS
-54 LSSKVTVQALKAAE
+54 SSKVTIQALKEAE
-68 NKQSVA
+68 NKQSVT
-74 VQAVNT
+74 VQAVNA
-80 QQDIVNQAITE
+80 QQDVVKKAITE
-91 EEKAEKTEATA
+91 EEIAEKNEATA
-102 KEALDEAQIIK
+102 KETLDEAQIIK
-113 DKGTPA
+113 DKATPA
-119 EIENTKQNISE
+119 EIDKTKQSISE

-141 FQNAQ
+141 LQNAQ

-176 VANAKADVETAQKNL
+176 VANAKTNVETAQKNL
-191 DGTGA
+191 DDTGA

-203 DNAQSDLAT
+203 DNAQSDLET

-225 EAQKADADKKAK
+225 EAQKADADKKVK
-237 LEQAEKDEKLQVKA
+237 LEQAEKDEKLQAKA

-265 SKQTKEQLNN
+265 AKQTKEQLNN

-286 LDGTGAKEI
+286 LNGTGAKEI
-295 ISERDNAQS
+295 ISERDNAQT
-304 DLATKKAAESKAQS
+304 DLATKKAAEAEAERK
-318 NLEEAQKTDVDK
+318 LKEAQKTDADK
-330 KAKIQTL
+330 KVKIQAL

-343 QQNVASTATIELANA
+343 QQNVALRTSTEL
-358 TALAADAKSKKDE
+358 TAAIAVAADAKSKKEE

-396 EVASAYRNFYED
+396 EVASAYRSFYED

-429 YSKENNYPAD
+429 YSKENNYPVD

-467 VRKTIWGDSEI
+467 VRITIWGDSEV

-489 NITTAYSNM
+489 NITSAYSNM

-540 DIYKSIINTF
+540 GIYKSIINTF

-568 PDYKNGKVIP
+568 TDYKNGKVVP

-632 SADNANKTSQNRL
+632 SADNANKTAQNRL
-645 TTASVANKAAQDA
+645 TTTSVANKAAQDA
-658 VSNTT
+658 VSSTT

-675 IPDAKAK
+675 TLDAKAK
-682 LDEATEARKNAETRL
+682 LDEATEARKNAESQFS
-697 NNVQK
+697 NAQK
-702 TIDNLDADVATKTKA
+702 AVDNLNADVATKTKA
-717 LDNAKVAQEKA
+717 LDNEKVAQEKA
-728 NNANKVA
+728 NNANKIA

-747 LAHEVLSETRNK
+747 LANEVLSGTRNK
-759 IASLKATADLTPDA
+759 IASLKVTADLTPDA
-773 KIKLAEATSA
+773 KVKLAEATSA

-818 LQKEEAKLEELK
+818 LQNEEAKLEELK

-847 NALKVNEVKI
+847 NALNANEVKI
-857 KDEIKSLKTKLQ
+857 KDEIKSLQTKLQ

-878 ENADSNLEKAKVAY
+878 ENADSNLEKARAAY

-899 KEAKSILDKETEKL
+899 KEAKSILDKETGKF
-913 KQLLINKH
+913 KQLLINKR

-931 EAYTQAQVKSQYEAI
+931 EAYIQAQVKAQYEVI
-946 VQKGGTPVAIL
+946 SQRGDVPVPL
-957 DENGQ
+957 LNENGQ
-962 IVGYNSSFFRD
+962 ILGYDSSFSRD

-991 PIYQASLPQTGEGE
+991 PIYQASLPETGEGD
-1005 TAVYT
+1005 TAIYT

>member
-1 MYNLLKIK
+1 
-9 GVLALMEKKEAIKV
+9 MEKKEAIKV

-32 ATGLASVANA
+32 ATGLTSVANA
-42 NQQEALKTEVDA
+42 NQQEALKKEVDA
-54 LSSKVTVQALKAAE
+54 LSSKMTVQALKEAE
-68 NKQSVA
+68 NKQNVA

-91 EEKAEKTEATA
+91 EEKAEKTEAMA

-119 EIENTKQNISE
+119 EIENTKQSISE

-191 DGTGA
+191 DGREA

-203 DNAQSDLAT
+203 DNAQTDLVT
-212 KKAAEANAKSKLE
+212 KKDAEANAKSKLE
-225 EAQKADADKKAK
+225 EAQKADVDKKSK
-237 LEQAEKDEKLQVKA
+237 LEQAEKDEKLQAKA

-265 SKQTKEQLNN
+265 AKHTKEQLDN

-295 ISERDNAQS
+295 ISERDNTQS
-304 DLATKKAAESKAQS
+304 DSATKKAAEDKAES
-318 NLEEAQKTDVDK
+318 NLKEAQKTDADK
-330 KAKIQTL
+330 KAKIQAL
-337 TETLTA
+337 TEILTA
-343 QQNVASTATIELANA
+343 QQNVASRTSTELTAAIAV
-358 TALAADAKSKKDE
+358 AADAKFKKEE

-408 KTEANKDKL
+408 KSEANKDKL

-429 YSKENNYPAD
+429 YSKENNYPVD
-439 DTVINDLSNLTKEQI
+439 DTVINDLSDLTKEQI

-540 DIYKSIINTF
+540 GIYKSIINTF

-632 SADNANKTSQNRL
+632 SADNANKTAQNRL
-645 TTASVANKAAQDA
+645 NTASVANNAAQDT

-663 KTLNALKAIADL
+663 KTLNALKAI
-675 IPDAKAK
+675 
-682 LDEATEARKNAETRL
+682 
-697 NNVQK
+697 
-702 TIDNLDADVATKTKA
+702 
-717 LDNAKVAQEKA
+717 
-728 NNANKVA
+728 
-735 NEELNSAQAKNK
+735 
-747 LAHEVLSETRNK
+747 
-759 IASLKATADLTPDA
+759 ADLTPDA

-818 LQKEEAKLEELK
+818 LQNEEAKLEELK

-921 DAVAQYEAVK
+921 DAVAQYEA
-931 EAYTQAQVKSQYEAI
+931 I

-962 IVGYNSSFFRD
+962 IVGYNSSVSRD

-991 PIYQASLPQTGEGE
+991 PIYQASLPETGEGE

>member
-1 MYNLLKIK
+1 MKLK
-9 GVLALMEKKEAIKV
+9 GVSTLMKKKEAIKA
-23 LASVSTVIA
+23 LATVSTVIA
-32 ATGLASVANA
+32 ATGLTSVANA
-42 NQQEALKTEVDA
+42 NQQEAPKTEVDA

-68 NKQSVA
+68 NKQSIA
-74 VQAVNT
+74 VQAVNA
-80 QQDIVNQAITE
+80 QQDIVKQAITE
-91 EEKAEKTEATA
+91 EEKAGKTEAMA
-102 KEALDEAQIIK
+102 KEGLDEVQIIK
-113 DKGTPA
+113 DKATPT
-119 EIENTKQNISE
+119 EIDKTKQSISE

-141 FQNAQ
+141 LQNAQ

-176 VANAKADVETAQKNL
+176 VANAKTNVETAQKNL

-203 DNAQSDLAT
+203 DNAQTDLVA
-212 KKAAEANAKSKLE
+212 KKVAEANAKSKLE

-237 LEQAEKDEKLQVKA
+237 IQA
-251 VEDTSK
+251 
-257 TLSDAEAK
+257 
-265 SKQTKEQLNN
+265 
-275 ANIAVTNAQAA
+275 
-286 LDGTGAKEI
+286 
-295 ISERDNAQS
+295 
-304 DLATKKAAESKAQS
+304 
-318 NLEEAQKTDVDK
+318 
-330 KAKIQTL
+330 L

-343 QQNVASTATIELANA
+343 QQNVALRTSTEL
-358 TALAADAKSKKDE
+358 TAAIAVAADAKSKKEE

-396 EVASAYRNFYED
+396 EVASAYRSFYGD

-467 VRKTIWGDSEI
+467 VRKTIWGDSEV

-504 HLFSALTNDGT
+504 HLLSALTNDGT

-540 DIYKSIINTF
+540 GIYKSIINTF

-568 PDYKNGKVIP
+568 PDYKNGKVAP

-599 FNHTSSDTDKILS
+599 FNHTSSDTDKILA

-627 KAVQT
+627 KAVQS
-632 SADNANKTSQNRL
+632 SADNANKTAQKDL
-645 TTASVANKAAQDA
+645 TTALAANKVAQDA

-675 IPDAKAK
+675 TPYAKAK

-697 NNVQK
+697 NNAQK
-702 TIDNLDADVATKTKA
+702 AFDNLNSDVATKTKA
-717 LDNAKVAQEKA
+717 LANAKVAQEKA

-747 LAHEVLSETRNK
+747 LANEVLSETRNK

-773 KIKLAEATSA
+773 KVKLAEATSA

-813 DAKAT
+813 DAKTT
-818 LQKEEAKLEELK
+818 LKNEEAKLEELK
-830 AQKAKD
+830 AKKAKD
-836 EKELASLQETV
+836 EKEFTYLQLLV
-847 NALKVNEVKI
+847 SNSKANEVQFKE
-857 KDEIKSLKTKLQ
+857 EIKNLQNKLQ
-869 ETKDYLSKL
+869 KTKDYLSKL

-913 KQLLINKH
+913 KQLLINKR

-962 IVGYNSSFFRD
+962 IVGYNSSFSRN

-986 SKHGV
+986 SRHGV
-991 PIYQASLPQTGEGE
+991 PIYQASLPE
-1005 TAVYT
+1005 TMIIPLFKSPT
-1010 LSGITF
+1010 DTC
-1016 LALAGVMRKK
+1016 
-1026 KL
+1026 

>member
-1 MYNLLKIK
+1 
-9 GVLALMEKKEAIKV
+9 
-23 LASVSTVIA
+23 
-32 ATGLASVANA
+32 
-42 NQQEALKTEVDA
+42 
-54 LSSKVTVQALKAAE
+54 QALKEAE

-74 VQAVNT
+74 VQAVNA

-91 EEKAEKTEATA
+91 EEKAEKTEAMA

-113 DKGTPA
+113 DKATLA
-119 EIENTKQNISE
+119 EIDKTKQNISE
-130 TESAIENQDVQ
+130 TESEIENQDVQ
-141 FQNAQ
+141 LQNAQ

-176 VANAKADVETAQKNL
+176 LANAKADVETAQKNL

-212 KKAAEANAKSKLE
+212 KKAVEANAKSKLE
-225 EAQKADADKKAK
+225 EAQKADADKKVK
-237 LEQAEKDEKLQVKA
+237 LEQAEKDEKLQTKS

-257 TLSDAEAK
+257 SLSDAEAK
-265 SKQTKEQLNN
+265 AKQTKEQLNN

-304 DLATKKAAESKAQS
+304 DLAMKKAAESKAQS
-318 NLEEAQKTDVDK
+318 NLEEAQKTDADK

-343 QQNVASTATIELANA
+343 QQNVALRTSTEL
-358 TALAADAKSKKDE
+358 TAAIAVAADAKSKKEE

-408 KTEANKDKL
+408 KSEANKDKL

-429 YSKENNYPAD
+429 YSKENNYPVD
-439 DTVINDLSNLTKEQI
+439 DTVINDLSDLTKEQI

-467 VRKTIWGDSEI
+467 VRKIIWGDSEI

-540 DIYKSIINTF
+540 GIYKSIINTF

-568 PDYKNGKVIP
+568 PDYKNGKVVP

-612 NPFDSSVVKTQLADA
+612 NPFDSSVVKTQLANA

-632 SADNANKTSQNRL
+632 SADNANKTAQNRL
-645 TTASVANKAAQDA
+645 NTASVANNAAQDA

-675 IPDAKAK
+675 TPDAKAK
-682 LDEATEARKNAETRL
+682 LDEATEVRKNAETRL
-697 NNVQK
+697 NN
-702 TIDNLDADVATKTKA
+702 
-717 LDNAKVAQEKA
+717 
-728 NNANKVA
+728 
-735 NEELNSAQAKNK
+735 
-747 LAHEVLSETRNK
+747 
-759 IASLKATADLTPDA
+759 
-773 KIKLAEATSA
+773 
-783 RELAELRLVKAQK
+783 AQK
-796 AVNNLNS
+796 AFDNLNS
-803 DVASKTKALA
+803 DVATKTKALA

-921 DAVAQYEAVK
+921 DAVAQYEA
-931 EAYTQAQVKSQYEAI
+931 I

-962 IVGYNSSFFRD
+962 IVGYNSSVSRD

-991 PIYQASLPQTGEGE
+991 PIYQASLPETGEGE

>member
-1 MYNLLKIK
+1 
-9 GVLALMEKKEAIKV
+9 MEKKEAIKV

-265 SKQTKEQLNN
+265 AKQTKEQLNN

-304 DLATKKAAESKAQS
+304 DLAMKKAAEFKAQS
-318 NLEEAQKTDVDK
+318 NLEEAQKTDADK

-343 QQNVASTATIELANA
+343 QQNVALRTSTEL
-358 TALAADAKSKKDE
+358 TAAIAVAADAKSKKEE

-408 KTEANKDKL
+408 KSEANKDKL

-429 YSKENNYPAD
+429 YSKENNYPVD
-439 DTVINDLSNLTKEQI
+439 DTVINDLSDLTKEQI

-467 VRKTIWGDSEI
+467 VRKIIWGDSEI

-540 DIYKSIINTF
+540 GIYKSIINTF

-568 PDYKNGKVIP
+568 PDYKNGKVVP

-599 FNHTSSDTDKILS
+599 FNHTSSDTDKILA

-632 SADNANKTSQNRL
+632 SADNANKTAQNRL
-645 TTASVANKAAQDA
+645 TTASVANNAAQDA

-663 KTLNALKAIADL
+663 KTLDALKAIADL
-675 IPDAKAK
+675 TPAAKAK
-682 LDEATEARKNAETRL
+682 LDEATEVRKNAETRL
-697 NNVQK
+697 NNAQK
-702 TIDNLDADVATKTKA
+702 AVDNLNSDVATKTKVLA
-717 LDNAKVAQEKA
+717 NAKVAQEKA
-728 NNANKVA
+728 NNTNKTA
-735 NEELNSAQAKNK
+735 NEELNSAQVKNK
-747 LAHEVLSETRNK
+747 LANEVLSETRNK
-759 IASLKATADLTPDA
+759 IASLKVTADLTPDA

-796 AVNNLNS
+796 AVDTLNV
-803 DVASKTKALA
+803 DVVTKTKALA

-830 AQKAKD
+830 AQKTKD

-847 NALKVNEVKI
+847 DALKVNEVKI

-899 KEAKSILDKETEKL
+899 KEAKSILDKATEKL

>member
-1 MYNLLKIK
+1 MK
-9 GVLALMEKKEAIKV
+9 KKEAIKA
-23 LASVSTVIA
+23 LATVSTVIA
-32 ATGLASVANA
+32 ATGLTSVANA
-42 NQQEALKTEVDA
+42 DQQESPKTEVDA
-54 LSSKVTVQALKAAE
+54 LSSKVTVQALKEAE

-74 VQAVNT
+74 VQAVNA
-80 QQDIVNQAITE
+80 QQDIVKQAITE
-91 EEKAEKTEATA
+91 EEKAGKTEATA
-102 KEALDEAQIIK
+102 KEGLDEAQIIK
-113 DKGTPA
+113 DKATPT

-141 FQNAQ
+141 LKNAQAETAQ
-146 AETAKAQDKVNK
+146 AETAKAQYKVNK

-176 VANAKADVETAQKNL
+176 VANAKTKVETSQKDL

-203 DNAQSDLAT
+203 DNAQTDLAA
-212 KKAAEANAKSKLE
+212 KKDTEANAKSKLE
-225 EAQKADADKKAK
+225 EVQKADADKKVK
-237 LEQAEKDEKLQVKA
+237 LEQAEKDEKLQAKA

-257 TLSDAEAK
+257 TLSDTESKA
-265 SKQTKEQLNN
+265 KQTKEQLNN

-286 LDGTGAKEI
+286 LEGTGAKEI
-295 ISERDNAQS
+295 ISERDNAQT
-304 DLATKKAAESKAQS
+304 DLATKKDAEAEAERK
-318 NLEEAQKTDVDK
+318 LKEAQKIDADK
-330 KAKIQTL
+330 KSKIQAL

-343 QQNVASTATIELANA
+343 QQNVASRTSTELTAAIAVE
-358 TALAADAKSKKDE
+358 ADAKSKKEE

-387 NLSTIEIPE
+387 NLSSIEIPE

-489 NITTAYSNM
+489 NITTAYSNT

-532 TTMSALYK
+532 TTMSVLYK
-540 DIYKSIINTF
+540 GIYKSIINTF
-550 GSDYNQNYAHIIT
+550 GSDYNQNYAHVIT

-568 PDYKNGKVIP
+568 PDYKNGKVVS

-599 FNHTSSDTDKILS
+599 FNHTSSDTDKILA
-612 NPFDSSVVKTQLADA
+612 NPFDSSVVKSQLADA

-632 SADNANKTSQNRL
+632 SADNANKTAQNRL
-645 TTASVANKAAQDA
+645 TTASVANKVAQDA

-675 IPDAKAK
+675 TPDAKAK
-682 LDEATEARKNAETRL
+682 LDEATEARKNVESRFSNAQKAVDTL
-697 NNVQK
+697 N
-702 TIDNLDADVATKTKA
+702 ADVATKTKA
-717 LDNAKVAQEKA
+717 LANAKIAQEKA

-747 LAHEVLSETRNK
+747 LANEVLSETRNK
-759 IASLKATADLTPDA
+759 IASLKVTADLTPDA
-773 KIKLAEATSA
+773 KVKLAEATSA
-783 RELAELRLVKAQK
+783 RELAELRLVKTQK
-796 AVNNLNS
+796 AVDTLNA
-803 DVASKTKALA
+803 DVVTKTKALA

-830 AQKAKD
+830 AQKTKD

-847 NALKVNEVKI
+847 NALKANEVKI
-857 KDEIKSLKTKLQ
+857 KDEIKSLQTKLQ

-878 ENADSNLEKAKVAY
+878 ENADSNLEKAKDAY
-892 KLAVEKH
+892 KVAVEKH
-899 KEAKSILDKETEKL
+899 KEAKALLDKETEKL
-913 KQLLINKH
+913 KQLIINKR

-931 EAYTQAQVKSQYEAI
+931 EAYTQAQVKAQYEVI
-946 VQKGGTPVAIL
+946 SQRGDVQVPL
-957 DENGQ
+957 LNENGQ
-962 IVGYNSSFFRD
+962 IVGYNSSFYRD

-986 SKHGV
+986 SKHDV
-991 PIYQASLPQTGEGE
+991 PTYQASLPATGEGE

>member
-1 MYNLLKIK
+1 
-9 GVLALMEKKEAIKV
+9 MEKKEAIKV

-42 NQQEALKTEVDA
+42 NQQETLKTEVDA

-847 NALKVNEVKI
+847 NALKLNEVKI

>member
-1 MYNLLKIK
+1 
-9 GVLALMEKKEAIKV
+9 MEKKEAIKV
-23 LASVSTVIA
+23 LASVSTVIV
-32 ATGLASVANA
+32 ATGLTSVANA

-54 LSSKVTVQALKAAE
+54 LSSKVTVQALKEAE

-74 VQAVNT
+74 VQAVNA

-91 EEKAEKTEATA
+91 EEKAEKTEAMA

-113 DKGTPA
+113 DKATLA
-119 EIENTKQNISE
+119 EIDKTKQNISE

-141 FQNAQ
+141 LQNAQ

-176 VANAKADVETAQKNL
+176 LANAKADVETAQKN
-191 DGTGA
+191 
-196 KEIISER
+196 
-203 DNAQSDLAT
+203 
-212 KKAAEANAKSKLE
+212 
-225 EAQKADADKKAK
+225 
-237 LEQAEKDEKLQVKA
+237 
-251 VEDTSK
+251 
-257 TLSDAEAK
+257 
-265 SKQTKEQLNN
+265 
-275 ANIAVTNAQAA
+275 

-318 NLEEAQKTDVDK
+318 NLEEAQKTDADK

-343 QQNVASTATIELANA
+343 QQNVALRTSTEL
-358 TALAADAKSKKDE
+358 TAAIAVAADAKSKKEE

-408 KTEANKDKL
+408 KSEANKDKL

-429 YSKENNYPAD
+429 YSKENNYPVD
-439 DTVINDLSNLTKEQI
+439 DTVINDLSDLTKEQI

-540 DIYKSIINTF
+540 GIYKSIINTF

-632 SADNANKTSQNRL
+632 SADNANKTAQNRL
-645 TTASVANKAAQDA
+645 NTASVANNAAQDT

-675 IPDAKAK
+675 TPDAKAK
-682 LDEATEARKNAETRL
+682 LDEATEVRKNAESRFS
-697 NNVQK
+697 NAQK
-702 TIDNLDADVATKTKA
+702 SVDNLNADVATKTKA
-717 LDNAKVAQEKA
+717 LADAKVAQEKA
-728 NNANKVA
+728 NNANKTA

-747 LAHEVLSETRNK
+747 LANEVLSETRNK

-830 AQKAKD
+830 AKKAKD

-899 KEAKSILDKETEKL
+899 KEAKSILNKETEKL
-913 KQLLINKH
+913 KQLLINKR

-931 EAYTQAQVKSQYEAI
+931 EAYTQAQVKAQYEAI

-962 IVGYNSSFFRD
+962 IVGYNSSFSRD

-991 PIYQASLPQTGEGE
+991 PIYQASLPETGEGE

>member
-1 MYNLLKIK
+1 
-9 GVLALMEKKEAIKV
+9 MEKKEAIKV

-32 ATGLASVANA
+32 ATGLTSVANA
-42 NQQEALKTEVDA
+42 NQQEALKKEVDA
-54 LSSKVTVQALKAAE
+54 LSSKVTVQALKEAE
-68 NKQSVA
+68 NKQNVA

-91 EEKAEKTEATA
+91 EEKAEKTEAMA

-191 DGTGA
+191 DGREA

-203 DNAQSDLAT
+203 DNAQTDLVT
-212 KKAAEANAKSKLE
+212 KKDAEANAKSKLE
-225 EAQKADADKKAK
+225 EAQKADVDKKAK
-237 LEQAEKDEKLQVKA
+237 LEQAEKDEKLQAKA

-265 SKQTKEQLNN
+265 AKHTKEQLDN

-295 ISERDNAQS
+295 ISERDNTQS
-304 DLATKKAAESKAQS
+304 DSATKKAAEDKAES
-318 NLEEAQKTDVDK
+318 NLKEAQKTDADK
-330 KAKIQTL
+330 KAKIQAL
-337 TETLTA
+337 TEILTA
-343 QQNVASTATIELANA
+343 QQNVASRTSTELTAAIAV
-358 TALAADAKSKKDE
+358 AADAKFKKEE

-408 KTEANKDKL
+408 KSEANKDKL

-439 DTVINDLSNLTKEQI
+439 DTVINDFSNLTKEQI

-540 DIYKSIINTF
+540 GIYKSIINTF
-550 GSDYNQNYAHIIT
+550 GSDYNQNYAHITT

-599 FNHTSSDTDKILS
+599 FNHTSSDTDKILA

-627 KAVQT
+627 RAVQT
-632 SADNANKTSQNRL
+632 SADNANKTAQNRL

-675 IPDAKAK
+675 TPDTKAK
-682 LDEATEARKNAETRL
+682 LDEAIEARKNAETRL
-697 NNVQK
+697 NNAQK
-702 TIDNLDADVATKTKA
+702 AVDNLNADVATKTK
-717 LDNAKVAQEKA
+717 V
-728 NNANKVA
+728 
-735 NEELNSAQAKNK
+735 
-747 LAHEVLSETRNK
+747 
-759 IASLKATADLTPDA
+759 
-773 KIKLAEATSA
+773 
-783 RELAELRLVKAQK
+783 
-796 AVNNLNS
+796 
-803 DVASKTKALA
+803 LA

-847 NALKVNEVKI
+847 NALKLNEVKI
-857 KDEIKSLKTKLQ
+857 KGEIKSLKTKLQ
-869 ETKDYLSKL
+869 ETKDYLSRL

-892 KLAVEKH
+892 KLSVEKH
-899 KEAKSILDKETEKL
+899 QEAKSIIDKETEKL
-913 KQLLINKH
+913 KQLLINKR

-931 EAYTQAQVKSQYEAI
+931 EAYTQVQVKAQYEAI

-962 IVGYNSSFFRD
+962 IVGYNSSFSRD
-973 VRTAVRTITDNVV
+973 VRTAVRAITDNVV

>member
-1 MYNLLKIK
+1 MK
-9 GVLALMEKKEAIKV
+9 KKEAIKA
-23 LASVSTVIA
+23 LATVSTVIA
-32 ATGLASVANA
+32 ATGLTSVANA
-42 NQQEALKTEVDA
+42 NQQEAPKTEVGS
-54 LSSKVTVQALKAAE
+54 LSSKVTVQALKEAE

-74 VQAVNT
+74 VQAVNS
-80 QQDIVNQAITE
+80 QQDIVKQAITE
-91 EEKAEKTEATA
+91 EEKAGKTEATA
-102 KEALDEAQIIK
+102 KEGLDEAQIIK
-113 DKGTPA
+113 DKATHA
-119 EIENTKQNISE
+119 EIDKTKQNISE
-130 TESAIENQDVQ
+130 TETAIENQDVQ
-141 FQNAQ
+141 LQNAQ

-158 QTEIVNSDQTK
+158 QTEIVNNDQTK

-176 VANAKADVETAQKNL
+176 VANAKTNVETAQKNL

-203 DNAQSDLAT
+203 DNAQTDLVT
-212 KKAAEANAKSKLE
+212 KKDAEANAKRKLE
-225 EAQKADADKKAK
+225 EAQKADADKKAN
-237 LEQAEKDEKLQVKA
+237 LEQAEKDEKLQAKA
-251 VEDTSK
+251 IEDTSK

-304 DLATKKAAESKAQS
+304 DLATKKDAEAKAES
-318 NLEEAQKTDVDK
+318 NLKEAQKTDADK
-330 KAKIQTL
+330 KAKIQAL

-343 QQNVASTATIELANA
+343 QQNVALRTSTEL
-358 TALAADAKSKKDE
+358 TAAIAIAADAKSKKEE

-396 EVASAYRNFYED
+396 EVASAYRSFYED

-504 HLFSALTNDGT
+504 HLLSALTNDGT
-515 DTTHWKAE
+515 DTMHWKAE

-540 DIYKSIINTF
+540 GIYKSIINTF
-550 GSDYNQNYAHIIT
+550 GSDYNQNYAHVIT

-568 PDYKNGKVIP
+568 TDYKNGKVVS

-632 SADNANKTSQNRL
+632 SADNTNKTAQNQL
-645 TTASVANKAAQDA
+645 ITASVANKAAQDA

-663 KTLNALKAIADL
+663 KTLNSLKAIADL
-675 IPDAKAK
+675 TPDAKAK
-682 LDEATEARKNAETRL
+682 LDEATEARKNVESRFSNA
-697 NNVQK
+697 QK
-702 TIDNLDADVATKTKA
+702 AVDNLNADVATKTKA
-717 LDNAKVAQEKA
+717 LDNAKVAQERA

-735 NEELNSAQAKNK
+735 NEELNSVQAKNK
-747 LAHEVLSETRNK
+747 LANEVLSGTRNK

-773 KIKLAEATSA
+773 KVKLSEATSA
-783 RELAELRLVKAQK
+783 RELAELRLVNAQK

-803 DVASKTKALA
+803 DVETKTKALA

-818 LQKEEAKLEELK
+818 LENEEAKLDDLK
-830 AQKAKD
+830 AQKTKD
-836 EKELASLQETV
+836 EKELAYLQETV
-847 NALKVNEVKI
+847 NALKANEVKI
-857 KDEIKSLKTKLQ
+857 KDEIKSLQTKLQ

-878 ENADSNLEKAKVAY
+878 ENADSNLEKARAAY

-899 KEAKSILDKETEKL
+899 KEAKSILDKETEKF
-913 KQLLINKH
+913 KQLLINKR

-931 EAYTQAQVKSQYEAI
+931 EAYIQAQVKAQYEVI
-946 VQKGGTPVAIL
+946 SQRGDVPVPL
-957 DENGQ
+957 LNENGQ
-962 IVGYNSSFFRD
+962 IVGYNSSFSRD

-991 PIYQASLPQTGEGE
+991 PIYQASLPETGEGD
-1005 TAVYT
+1005 TAIYT

>member
-1 MYNLLKIK
+1 
-9 GVLALMEKKEAIKV
+9 MEKKEAIKV

-343 QQNVASTATIELANA
+343 QQNVALRTSTEL
-358 TALAADAKSKKDE
+358 TAAIAVAADAKSKKEE

-408 KTEANKDKL
+408 KSEANKDKL

-429 YSKENNYPAD
+429 YSKENNYPVD
-439 DTVINDLSNLTKEQI
+439 DTVINDLSDLTKEQI

-540 DIYKSIINTF
+540 GIYKSIINTF

-568 PDYKNGKVIP
+568 PDYKNGKVTP

-632 SADNANKTSQNRL
+632 SADNANKTAQNRL
-645 TTASVANKAAQDA
+645 NTASVANNVAQDA

-675 IPDAKAK
+675 TPDAKAK
-682 LDEATEARKNAETRL
+682 LDEATEVRKNAETRL
-697 NNVQK
+697 NNAQK
-702 TIDNLDADVATKTKA
+702 AFDNLNSDVATKTKA
-717 LDNAKVAQEKA
+717 LANAKIAQEKA

-735 NEELNSAQAKNK
+735 NEELNSAQVKNK
-747 LAHEVLSETRNK
+747 LANEVLSETRNK

-803 DVASKTKALA
+803 DVESKTKALA

-847 NALKVNEVKI
+847 NALKVNEFKI

-869 ETKDYLSKL
+869 ETKDYLRKL
-878 ENADSNLEKAKVAY
+878 ESADSNLEKAKVAY

-899 KEAKSILDKETEKL
+899 KEAKSILNKETEKL
-913 KQLLINKH
+913 KQLLINKR

-931 EAYTQAQVKSQYEAI
+931 EAYTQAQVKAQYEAI

-962 IVGYNSSFFRD
+962 IVGYNSSFSRD

-991 PIYQASLPQTGEGE
+991 PIYQASLPETGEGE

>member
-1 MYNLLKIK
+1 
-9 GVLALMEKKEAIKV
+9 MEKKEAIKV
-23 LASVSTVIA
+23 LASVSTMIA
-32 ATGLASVANA
+32 ATGLTSVANA
-42 NQQEALKTEVDA
+42 NQQENPKTEFDA
-54 LSSKVTVQALKAAE
+54 SSSKVTVQALKEAE

-74 VQAVNT
+74 VQSVNAH
-80 QQDIVNQAITE
+80 QDVVKKAITE
-91 EEKAEKTEATA
+91 EEIAEKNEATA
-102 KEALDEAQIIK
+102 KETIDEAQIIK
-113 DKGTPA
+113 DKATPV
-119 EIENTKQNISE
+119 EIDKTKQSISE

-146 AETAKAQDKVNK
+146 AETAKGQDKVNK

-191 DGTGA
+191 DGRGA

-203 DNAQSDLAT
+203 DNAQTDLVT
-212 KKAAEANAKSKLE
+212 KKDAEANAKSKLE
-225 EAQKADADKKAK
+225 EAQKADVDKKVK
-237 LEQAEKDEKLQVKA
+237 LEQAEKDEKLQAKA

-265 SKQTKEQLNN
+265 AKHTKEQLDN

-295 ISERDNAQS
+295 ISERDNTQS
-304 DLATKKAAESKAQS
+304 DLATKKAAEAKAES
-318 NLEEAQKTDVDK
+318 NLKEAQKTDADK
-330 KAKIQTL
+330 KAKIQAL

-343 QQNVASTATIELANA
+343 QQNVASRTSTELTVAIA
-358 TALAADAKSKKDE
+358 VAADAKFKKEE
-371 ADKAVKRLEDK
+371 ADKAVKRLGDK
-382 LTSLE
+382 LTSVE

-429 YSKENNYPAD
+429 YSKKNNYPVD
-439 DTVINDLSNLTKEQI
+439 DTVINDLSDLTKEQI

-540 DIYKSIINTF
+540 GIYKSIINTF
-550 GSDYNQNYAHIIT
+550 GSDYNQNYAHITT

-632 SADNANKTSQNRL
+632 SADNANKTAQNRL

-663 KTLNALKAIADL
+663 KTLNALKAI
-675 IPDAKAK
+675 
-682 LDEATEARKNAETRL
+682 
-697 NNVQK
+697 
-702 TIDNLDADVATKTKA
+702 
-717 LDNAKVAQEKA
+717 
-728 NNANKVA
+728 
-735 NEELNSAQAKNK
+735 
-747 LAHEVLSETRNK
+747 
-759 IASLKATADLTPDA
+759 ADLTPDA

-803 DVASKTKALA
+803 DVESKTKALA
-813 DAKAT
+813 DAKST

-836 EKELASLQETV
+836 EKELASLKETV

-869 ETKDYLSKL
+869 ETKDYLRKL
-878 ENADSNLEKAKVAY
+878 ENADSNLEKAKIAY

-913 KQLLINKH
+913 KQLLINKR

-931 EAYTQAQVKSQYEAI
+931 EAYTQAQVKAQYEAI

-991 PIYQASLPQTGEGE
+991 PIYQASLPETGEGE

>member
-1 MYNLLKIK
+1 
-9 GVLALMEKKEAIKV
+9 MEKKEAIKA

-32 ATGLASVANA
+32 ATGLTSVANA

-54 LSSKVTVQALKAAE
+54 LSSKVTVQDLKEAE

-74 VQAVNT
+74 VQSVNAH
-80 QQDIVNQAITE
+80 QDVVKKAITE
-91 EEKAEKTEATA
+91 EEKAEKTEAMA

-113 DKGTPA
+113 DKATPA
-119 EIENTKQNISE
+119 EIDKTKQNISE

-141 FQNAQ
+141 LQNAQ
-146 AETAKAQDKVNK
+146 AET
-158 QTEIVNSDQTK
+158 
-169 ITTQETN
+169 
-176 VANAKADVETAQKNL
+176 AKADVETAQKNL
-191 DGTGA
+191 DGRGA

-203 DNAQSDLAT
+203 DNAQTDLAA
-212 KKAAEANAKSKLE
+212 KKDTEANAKSKLE
-225 EAQKADADKKAK
+225 EVQKADADKKVK
-237 LEQAEKDEKLQVKA
+237 LEQAEEDEKLQAKA

-265 SKQTKEQLNN
+265 AKHTKEQLDN

-286 LDGTGAKEI
+286 LEGTGAKEI
-295 ISERDNAQS
+295 ISERDNAQT
-304 DLATKKAAESKAQS
+304 DLATKKDAEAEAERK
-318 NLEEAQKTDVDK
+318 LKEAQKIDADK
-330 KAKIQTL
+330 KSKIQAL

-343 QQNVASTATIELANA
+343 QQNVASRTSTELTAAIAV
-358 TALAADAKSKKDE
+358 AADAKSKKEE

-387 NLSTIEIPE
+387 NLSSIEIPE

-467 VRKTIWGDSEI
+467 VRKTIWGDSEV

-504 HLFSALTNDGT
+504 HLLSALTNDGT

-540 DIYKSIINTF
+540 GIYKSIINTF

-568 PDYKNGKVIP
+568 PDYKNGKVAP

-599 FNHTSSDTDKILS
+599 FNHTSSDTDKILA
-612 NPFDSSVVKTQLADA
+612 NPFDSSVVKTQLAEA
-627 KAVQT
+627 KAVQS
-632 SADNANKTSQNRL
+632 SADNANKTAQKDL
-645 TTASVANKAAQDA
+645 TTALAANKVAQDA

-675 IPDAKAK
+675 TPDAKAK
-682 LDEATEARKNAETRL
+682 LDEATKARKNAESRFS
-697 NNVQK
+697 NAQK
-702 TIDNLDADVATKTKA
+702 SVDNLNADVATKTKA
-717 LDNAKVAQEKA
+717 LANAKVAQEKA

-747 LAHEVLSETRNK
+747 LANEVLSETRNK
-759 IASLKATADLTPDA
+759 IASLKAIADLTPDA
-773 KIKLAEATSA
+773 KVKLAEATSA
-783 RELAELRLVKAQK
+783 RELAELRLINAQT
-796 AVNNLNS
+796 AVNNLSS
-803 DVASKTKALA
+803 DVVTKTKALT

-818 LQKEEAKLEELK
+818 LQKEEAKLEKLK
-830 AQKAKD
+830 AQKTKD

-847 NALKVNEVKI
+847 NTLKVNEVKI
-857 KDEIKSLKTKLQ
+857 KDEIKSLQTKLQ

-878 ENADSNLEKAKVAY
+878 ENADSNLEKAKDAY
-892 KLAVEKH
+892 KVAVEKH
-899 KEAKSILDKETEKL
+899 KEAKALLDKETEKL
-913 KQLLINKH
+913 KQLIINKR

-931 EAYTQAQVKSQYEAI
+931 EAYTQAQVKAQYEAI
-946 VQKGGTPVAIL
+946 VQKGGTPVAIF

-962 IVGYNSSFFRD
+962 IVGYNSSFSRD
-973 VRTAVRTITDNVV
+973 VRTAVRTITDKVV

-991 PIYQASLPQTGEGE
+991 PIYQASLPETGEGD
-1005 TAVYT
+1005 TAIYT

>member
-1 MYNLLKIK
+1 
-9 GVLALMEKKEAIKV
+9 MEKKEAIKV
-23 LASVSTVIA
+23 LASISTVIA
-32 ATGLASVANA
+32 ATGLTSVANA

-54 LSSKVTVQALKAAE
+54 LSSKVTVQALKEAE
-68 NKQSVA
+68 NKQSVV
-74 VQAVNT
+74 VQAVNA

-91 EEKAEKTEATA
+91 EEKAEKTEAMA

-113 DKGTPA
+113 DKATLA
-119 EIENTKQNISE
+119 EIDKTKQNISE

-141 FQNAQ
+141 LQNAQ

-176 VANAKADVETAQKNL
+176 LANAKADVETAQKN
-191 DGTGA
+191 
-196 KEIISER
+196 
-203 DNAQSDLAT
+203 
-212 KKAAEANAKSKLE
+212 
-225 EAQKADADKKAK
+225 
-237 LEQAEKDEKLQVKA
+237 
-251 VEDTSK
+251 
-257 TLSDAEAK
+257 
-265 SKQTKEQLNN
+265 
-275 ANIAVTNAQAA
+275 

-318 NLEEAQKTDVDK
+318 NLEEAQKTDADK

-343 QQNVASTATIELANA
+343 QQNVALRTSTEL
-358 TALAADAKSKKDE
+358 TAAIAVAADAKSKKEE

-408 KTEANKDKL
+408 KSEANKDKL

-429 YSKENNYPAD
+429 YSKENNYPVD
-439 DTVINDLSNLTKEQI
+439 DTVINDLSDLTKEQI

-540 DIYKSIINTF
+540 GIYKSIINTF

-632 SADNANKTSQNRL
+632 SADNANKTAQNRL
-645 TTASVANKAAQDA
+645 NTASVANNAAQDT

-675 IPDAKAK
+675 TPDAKAK
-682 LDEATEARKNAETRL
+682 LDEATEVRKNAESRFS
-697 NNVQK
+697 NAQK
-702 TIDNLDADVATKTKA
+702 SVDNLNADVATKTKA
-717 LDNAKVAQEKA
+717 LADAKVAQEKA
-728 NNANKVA
+728 NNANKTA

-747 LAHEVLSETRNK
+747 LANEVLSETRNK

-773 KIKLAEATSA
+773 KIKLAESTSA

-818 LQKEEAKLEELK
+818 LQNEEAKLEELK

-847 NALKVNEVKI
+847 NTLKVNEVKI

-899 KEAKSILDKETEKL
+899 KEAKSVLDKETEKL
-913 KQLLINKH
+913 KQLLINKR

-931 EAYTQAQVKSQYEAI
+931 EAYTQAQVKAQYEAI

-962 IVGYNSSFFRD
+962 IVGYNSSVSRD

-991 PIYQASLPQTGEGE
+991 PIYQASLPETGEGE

>member
-1 MYNLLKIK
+1 MKIK
-9 GVLALMEKKEAIKV
+9 GVLALMEKKEALKV

-32 ATGLASVANA
+32 ATGLTSVANA

-54 LSSKVTVQALKAAE
+54 LSSKVTVQALKEAE

-74 VQAVNT
+74 VQAVNA

-91 EEKAEKTEATA
+91 EEKAEKTEAMA

-113 DKGTPA
+113 DKATLA
-119 EIENTKQNISE
+119 EIDKTKQNISE

-141 FQNAQ
+141 LQNAQ

-176 VANAKADVETAQKNL
+176 LANAKADVETAQKNL

-212 KKAAEANAKSKLE
+212 KKAVEANAKSKLE
-225 EAQKADADKKAK
+225 EAQKADADKKVK
-237 LEQAEKDEKLQVKA
+237 LEQAEKDEKLQTKS

-257 TLSDAEAK
+257 SLSDAEAK
-265 SKQTKEQLNN
+265 AKQTKEQLNN

-304 DLATKKAAESKAQS
+304 DLAMKKAAEFKAQS
-318 NLEEAQKTDVDK
+318 NLEEAQKTDADK

-343 QQNVASTATIELANA
+343 QQNVALRTSTEL
-358 TALAADAKSKKDE
+358 TAAIAVAADAKSKKEE

-408 KTEANKDKL
+408 KSEANKDKL

-429 YSKENNYPAD
+429 YSKENNYPVD
-439 DTVINDLSNLTKEQI
+439 DTVINDLSDLTKEQI

-467 VRKTIWGDSEI
+467 VRKIIWGDSEI

-540 DIYKSIINTF
+540 GIYKSIINTF

-568 PDYKNGKVIP
+568 PDYKNGKVVP

-599 FNHTSSDTDKILS
+599 FNHTSSDTDKILA

-632 SADNANKTSQNRL
+632 SADNANKTAQNRL
-645 TTASVANKAAQDA
+645 TTASVANNAAQDA

-663 KTLNALKAIADL
+663 KTLDALKAIADL
-675 IPDAKAK
+675 TPAAKAK
-682 LDEATEARKNAETRL
+682 LDEATEVRKNAETRL
-697 NNVQK
+697 NNAQK
-702 TIDNLDADVATKTKA
+702 AVDNLNSDVATKTKVLA
-717 LDNAKVAQEKA
+717 NAKVAQEKA
-728 NNANKVA
+728 NNTNKTA
-735 NEELNSAQAKNK
+735 NEELNSAQVKNK
-747 LAHEVLSETRNK
+747 LANEVLSETRNK
-759 IASLKATADLTPDA
+759 IASLKVTADLTPDA

-796 AVNNLNS
+796 AVDTLNV
-803 DVASKTKALA
+803 DVVTKTKALA

-830 AQKAKD
+830 AQKTKD

-847 NALKVNEVKI
+847 DALKVNEVKI

-899 KEAKSILDKETEKL
+899 KEAKSILDKATEKL

>member
-1 MYNLLKIK
+1 
-9 GVLALMEKKEAIKV
+9 MEKKEAIKA

-32 ATGLASVANA
+32 ATALTPVANA
-42 NQQEALKTEVDA
+42 NQQEVPKMEVDTS
-54 LSSKVTVQALKAAE
+54 SSKVTIQDFKEAE

-74 VQAVNT
+74 VQAVNA
-80 QQDIVNQAITE
+80 QQDVVKKAITE
-91 EEKAEKTEATA
+91 EEIAEKNEATA
-102 KEALDEAQIIK
+102 KETLDEAQIIK
-113 DKGTPA
+113 DKATPA
-119 EIENTKQNISE
+119 EIDKTKQNISE

-141 FQNAQ
+141 LQNAQ

-203 DNAQSDLAT
+203 DNSQSDLAT

-225 EAQKADADKKAK
+225 EAQKADADKKVK

-265 SKQTKEQLNN
+265 AKHTKEQLNN

-304 DLATKKAAESKAQS
+304 DLAMKKAAESKAQS
-318 NLEEAQKTDVDK
+318 NLEEAQKTDADK

-343 QQNVASTATIELANA
+343 QQNVALRTSTEL
-358 TALAADAKSKKDE
+358 TAAIAVAADAKSKKEE

-408 KTEANKDKL
+408 KSEANKDKL

-429 YSKENNYPAD
+429 YSKENNYPVD
-439 DTVINDLSNLTKEQI
+439 DTVINDLSDLTKEQI

-467 VRKTIWGDSEI
+467 VRKIIWGDSEI

-540 DIYKSIINTF
+540 GIYKSIINTF

-568 PDYKNGKVIP
+568 PDYKNGKVVP

-612 NPFDSSVVKTQLADA
+612 NPFDSSVVKTQLANA

-632 SADNANKTSQNRL
+632 SADNANKTAQNRL
-645 TTASVANKAAQDA
+645 NTASVANNAAQDA

-675 IPDAKAK
+675 TPDAKAK
-682 LDEATEARKNAETRL
+682 LDEATEVRKNAETRL
-697 NNVQK
+697 NNAQK
-702 TIDNLDADVATKTKA
+702 AFDNLNSDVATKTKA
-717 LDNAKVAQEKA
+717 LADAKVAQEKA
-728 NNANKVA
+728 NNANKTA

-747 LAHEVLSETRNK
+747 LANEVLSETRNK

-913 KQLLINKH
+913 KQLLINKR

-931 EAYTQAQVKSQYEAI
+931 EAYTQAQVKAQYEAI
-946 VQKGGTPVAIL
+946 VQKGGIPVAIL

-991 PIYQASLPQTGEGE
+991 PIYQASLPETGEGE

>member
-1 MYNLLKIK
+1 MK
-9 GVLALMEKKEAIKV
+9 KKEAIKA
-23 LASVSTVIA
+23 LATVSTVIA
-32 ATGLASVANA
+32 ATGLTSVANA
-42 NQQEALKTEVDA
+42 NQQEVPKMEVDTS
-54 LSSKVTVQALKAAE
+54 SSKVTIQDLKEAE

-74 VQAVNT
+74 VQAVNA
-80 QQDIVNQAITE
+80 QQDVVKKAITE
-91 EEKAEKTEATA
+91 EEIAEKNEATA
-102 KEALDEAQIIK
+102 KETLDEARIIK
-113 DKGTPA
+113 DKATPA
-119 EIENTKQNISE
+119 EIDKTKQSISE

-141 FQNAQ
+141 LQNAQ

-158 QTEIVNSDQTK
+158 QTEIVNGDQTE

-176 VANAKADVETAQKNL
+176 LANAKTNVEIAQKNL

-203 DNAQSDLAT
+203 DNAQTDLEA
-212 KKAAEANAKSKLE
+212 KKDAETNAKSKLE

-237 LEQAEKDEKLQVKA
+237 LEQAEKDEKLQAKA

-275 ANIAVTNAQAA
+275 ANIAVTNAQVA

-304 DLATKKAAESKAQS
+304 DLATKKAAEAEAERK
-318 NLEEAQKTDVDK
+318 LKEAQKTDADK
-330 KAKIQTL
+330 KAKIQAV

-343 QQNVASTATIELANA
+343 QQNVALRTSTEL
-358 TALAADAKSKKDE
+358 TAAIAVAADAKSKKEE

-396 EVASAYRNFYED
+396 EVASAYRNFYKD

-429 YSKENNYPAD
+429 YSKENNYPVD

-467 VRKTIWGDSEI
+467 VRKTIWGDSEV

-540 DIYKSIINTF
+540 GIYKSIINTF
-550 GSDYNQNYAHIIT
+550 GSDYNQNYAHVIT

-568 PDYKNGKVIP
+568 PDYKNGKVAP

-632 SADNANKTSQNRL
+632 SADNANKTAKNRL

-658 VSNTT
+658 LSNTT

-675 IPDAKAK
+675 TPDAKAK
-682 LDEATEARKNAETRL
+682 LDEATEVRKNAESRFS
-697 NNVQK
+697 N
-702 TIDNLDADVATKTKA
+702 ADVATKTKA
-717 LDNAKVAQEKA
+717 LANAKVAQEKA

-747 LAHEVLSETRNK
+747 LANEVLSETRNK
-759 IASLKATADLTPDA
+759 IASLKVTADLTPDA
-773 KIKLAEATSA
+773 KVKLAEATSA
-783 RELAELRLVKAQK
+783 RELAELRLLNAQK

-803 DVASKTKALA
+803 DVETKTKALA

-818 LQKEEAKLEELK
+818 LQNEEARLEELK
-830 AQKAKD
+830 DKKAKD
-836 EKELASLQETV
+836 EKELVSLQETV
-847 NALKVNEVKI
+847 NALKANEIKI
-857 KDEIKSLKTKLQ
+857 KDEIKSLQTKLQ

-913 KQLLINKH
+913 KRLLINKR

-931 EAYTQAQVKSQYEAI
+931 EAYTQAQVKAQYEAI

-962 IVGYNSSFFRD
+962 IVGYNSSFSRD

-991 PIYQASLPQTGEGE
+991 PIYQASLPETGESD
-1005 TAVYT
+1005 TAIYT

>member
-1 MYNLLKIK
+1 M
-9 GVLALMEKKEAIKV
+9 
-23 LASVSTVIA
+23 
-32 ATGLASVANA
+32 
-42 NQQEALKTEVDA
+42 
-54 LSSKVTVQALKAAE
+54 
-68 NKQSVA
+68 
-74 VQAVNT
+74 
-80 QQDIVNQAITE
+80 
-91 EEKAEKTEATA
+91 
-102 KEALDEAQIIK
+102 
-113 DKGTPA
+113 
-119 EIENTKQNISE
+119 
-130 TESAIENQDVQ
+130 
-141 FQNAQ
+141 
-146 AETAKAQDKVNK
+146 
-158 QTEIVNSDQTK
+158 
-169 ITTQETN
+169 
-176 VANAKADVETAQKNL
+176 
-191 DGTGA
+191 
-196 KEIISER
+196 
-203 DNAQSDLAT
+203 AT
-212 KKAAEANAKSKLE
+212 KKAAEAKAESNLKEAKKT
-225 EAQKADADKKAK
+225 DADKKAK
-237 LEQAEKDEKLQVKA
+237 IQAF
-251 VEDTSK
+251 
-257 TLSDAEAK
+257 
-265 SKQTKEQLNN
+265 
-275 ANIAVTNAQAA
+275 
-286 LDGTGAKEI
+286 
-295 ISERDNAQS
+295 
-304 DLATKKAAESKAQS
+304 
-318 NLEEAQKTDVDK
+318 
-330 KAKIQTL
+330 

-343 QQNVASTATIELANA
+343 QQNVASRTSTELTVAIA
-358 TALAADAKSKKDE
+358 VAADAKFKKEE
-371 ADKAVKRLEDK
+371 ADKAVKRLGDK

-467 VRKTIWGDSEI
+467 VRKTIWGDSEV

-540 DIYKSIINTF
+540 GIYKSIINTF
-550 GSDYNQNYAHIIT
+550 GSDYNQNYAHITT

-632 SADNANKTSQNRL
+632 SADNANKTAQNRL

-675 IPDAKAK
+675 TPDAKAK
-682 LDEATEARKNAETRL
+682 LDEATEARKNAESRFS
-697 NNVQK
+697 NAQK
-702 TIDNLDADVATKTKA
+702 AVDNLNADVATKTKA

-747 LAHEVLSETRNK
+747 LANEVLSETRNK

-783 RELAELRLVKAQK
+783 RELANLRLVKAQK

-818 LQKEEAKLEELK
+818 LQNEEAKLEELK
-830 AQKAKD
+830 AKKAKD

-847 NALKVNEVKI
+847 NALKLNEVKI

-899 KEAKSILDKETEKL
+899 QEAKSILDKETEKL
-913 KQLLINKH
+913 KQLLINKR

-931 EAYTQAQVKSQYEAI
+931 EAYTQAQVKAQYEVI
-946 VQKGGTPVAIL
+946 SQRGDVPVPIL
-957 DENGQ
+957 NENGQ
-962 IVGYNSSFFRD
+962 IVGYNSSFSRD

-991 PIYQASLPQTGEGE
+991 PIYQASLPETGEGE

>member
-1 MYNLLKIK
+1 MK
-9 GVLALMEKKEAIKV
+9 KKEAIKA
-23 LASVSTVIA
+23 LATVSTVIA
-32 ATGLASVANA
+32 ATGLTSVANA
-42 NQQEALKTEVDA
+42 NQQEAPKTEVDA
-54 LSSKVTVQALKAAE
+54 LSSKVTVQALKEAE

-74 VQAVNT
+74 VQAVNS
-80 QQDIVNQAITE
+80 QQDIVKQAITE
-91 EEKAEKTEATA
+91 EEKAGKTEAMA
-102 KEALDEAQIIK
+102 KEGLDEAQIIK
-113 DKGTPA
+113 DKATPT
-119 EIENTKQNISE
+119 EIDKTKQSISE

-141 FQNAQ
+141 LQNAQ

-176 VANAKADVETAQKNL
+176 VANTKTNVETAQKNL

-203 DNAQSDLAT
+203 DNAQTDLVA
-212 KKAAEANAKSKLE
+212 KKDAEANAKSKLE
-225 EAQKADADKKAK
+225 EAQKADADKKAN
-237 LEQAEKDEKLQVKA
+237 LEQAEKDEKLQDKA

-265 SKQTKEQLNN
+265 AKQTKEQLNH
-275 ANIAVTNAQAA
+275 ANIAVTNAQVA
-286 LDGTGAKEI
+286 LDGTGANDI
-295 ISERDNAQS
+295 ISERDNAQT
-304 DLATKKAAESKAQS
+304 DLVTKKDVEAKAES
-318 NLEEAQKTDVDK
+318 NLKEAQKTDADK
-330 KAKIQTL
+330 KAKIQAL

-343 QQNVASTATIELANA
+343 QQNVALRTSTEL
-358 TALAADAKSKKDE
+358 TAAIAVAADAKSKKEE

-429 YSKENNYPAD
+429 YSKENNYPVD
-439 DTVINDLSNLTKEQI
+439 DTVINDLSDLTKEQI
-454 ANLSLYQAGLIQQ
+454 ADLSLYQARLIQQ
-467 VRKTIWGDSEI
+467 VRKAIWGDSEI
-478 LVTEDVVTAMK
+478 VVTEDVVTAMK
-489 NITTAYSNM
+489 NITTAYSNT

-504 HLFSALTNDGT
+504 HLPSALANDGT

-540 DIYKSIINTF
+540 GIYKSIINTF
-550 GSDYNQNYAHIIT
+550 GSDYNQNYAHVLT
-563 TVGGK
+563 TVGGS
-568 PDYKNGKVIP
+568 PIYINGKVAP
-578 NYIGAATSV
+578 RYVGAATSV

-599 FNHTSSDTDKILS
+599 FNHTASATDKTLAD
-612 NPFDSSVVKTQLADA
+612 PFDPSIVKAQLADA

-632 SADNANKTSQNRL
+632 SADDANKTAQNRL

-663 KTLNALKAIADL
+663 NSLNALKATADL
-675 IPDAKAK
+675 TPDAKAK

-697 NNVQK
+697 NNAQK
-702 TIDNLDADVATKTKA
+702 AVDNLNADVATKTKA
-717 LDNAKVAQEKA
+717 LADAKVAQEKA
-728 NNANKVA
+728 NIANTTA

-747 LAHEVLSETRNK
+747 LANEVLSETRNK

-773 KIKLAEATSA
+773 KAKLDGATEARKNAET
-783 RELAELRLVKAQK
+783 RLNNAQK
-796 AVNNLNS
+796 AVDNLNA
-803 DVASKTKALA
+803 DVATKTKALA

-836 EKELASLQETV
+836 EKELATLQSTV
-847 NALKVNEVKI
+847 NTLKANEVKI
-857 KDEIKSLKTKLQ
+857 KDEIKSLQAKLQ

-892 KLAVEKH
+892 KVAVEKH
-899 KEAKSILDKETEKL
+899 QEAKALLDKETEKL
-913 KQLLINKH
+913 KQLLVNKR

-931 EAYTQAQVKSQYEAI
+931 EAYTQAQVKAQYEAI

-962 IVGYNSSFFRD
+962 IVGYNSSFSRN

-986 SKHGV
+986 SRHGV
-991 PIYQASLPQTGEGE
+991 PIYQASLPETAEGE

>member
-1 MYNLLKIK
+1 
-9 GVLALMEKKEAIKV
+9 MEKKEAIKV

-68 NKQSVA
+68 NKQSIA
-74 VQAVNT
+74 VQAVNA
-80 QQDIVNQAITE
+80 QQDVVKKAITE
-91 EEKAEKTEATA
+91 EEIAEKNEATA
-102 KEALDEAQIIK
+102 KETIDEAQIIK
-113 DKGTPA
+113 DKATPV
-119 EIENTKQNISE
+119 EIDKTKQSISE

-141 FQNAQ
+141 LQNAQ

-169 ITTQETN
+169 ITAQETN
-176 VANAKADVETAQKNL
+176 VANAKTNVETAQKNL

-203 DNAQSDLAT
+203 DNAQTDLVT
-212 KKAAEANAKSKLE
+212 KKDAEAKAESNLKE
-225 EAQKADADKKAK
+225 VQKADADKKAK
-237 LEQAEKDEKLQVKA
+237 LEQAEKDEKPQAKA
-251 VEDTSK
+251 VEDTAK

-265 SKQTKEQLNN
+265 AKQTKEQLDN
-275 ANIAVTNAQAA
+275 ANTAVTNAQAA

-295 ISERDNAQS
+295 ISERDNAQT
-304 DLATKKAAESKAQS
+304 DLATKKDAEAKAES
-318 NLEEAQKTDVDK
+318 NLKEAQKADADK

-343 QQNVASTATIELANA
+343 QQNVASTAATELANA

-429 YSKENNYPAD
+429 YSKENNYPVD
-439 DTVINDLSNLTKEQI
+439 DTVINDLSNLRKEQI

-467 VRKTIWGDSEI
+467 VRKTIWGDSEV

-532 TTMSALYK
+532 TTMSVLYK
-540 DIYKSIINTF
+540 GIYKSIINTF
-550 GSDYNQNYAHIIT
+550 GSDYNQNYAHVIT
-563 TVGGK
+563 TVGGN
-568 PDYKNGKVIP
+568 PDYKNGKVTP

-632 SADNANKTSQNRL
+632 SADNANKTAQNRL

-658 VSNTT
+658 LSNTT

-675 IPDAKAK
+675 TPDAKAK
-682 LDEATEARKNAETRL
+682 LDEATEVRKNAESRFS
-697 NNVQK
+697 NAKKAV
-702 TIDNLDADVATKTKA
+702 DNLNADVATKTKA
-717 LDNAKVAQEKA
+717 LHNAKVAQEKV

-735 NEELNSAQAKNK
+735 NEELNSVQAKNK
-747 LAHEVLSETRNK
+747 LANEVLSETRNK
-759 IASLKATADLTPDA
+759 IASLKVTADLTPDA
-773 KIKLAEATSA
+773 KVKLAEATSA
-783 RELAELRLVKAQK
+783 RELAELRLLNAQK

-803 DVASKTKALA
+803 DVATKTKALA

-818 LQKEEAKLEELK
+818 LENEEAKLEEL
-830 AQKAKD
+830 KAKD
-836 EKELASLQETV
+836 EKELASLQLTV
-847 NALKVNEVKI
+847 NTLKANEVKI
-857 KDEIKSLKTKLQ
+857 KDEIKSLQTKLQ
-869 ETKDYLSKL
+869 ETEDYLSKL
-878 ENADSNLEKAKVAY
+878 ENANSNLEKAKDAY
-892 KLAVEKH
+892 KVAVEKH

-913 KQLLINKH
+913 KQLLINKL

-931 EAYTQAQVKSQYEAI
+931 EVYIQAQVKAQYETI
-946 VQKGGTPVAIL
+946 VQKGGTPVAII

-962 IVGYNSSFFRD
+962 IVGYNSSYSRD

-986 SKHGV
+986 SKHDV
-991 PIYQASLPQTGEGE
+991 PTYQASLPATGECE

>member
-1 MYNLLKIK
+1 
-9 GVLALMEKKEAIKV
+9 MEKKEAIKV

-991 PIYQASLPQTGEGE
+991 PIYQASLPETGEGE